1 MHGLRICVKH
11 RRIRGISNMRSTT
24 RIGRKILAGILC
36 AAMVF
41 QCVPAEAVAS
51 ETAETVQSYDQEALE
66 KTGSQEETAELGTDV
81 GSLESENVQMILE
94 TEEAPESA
102 ERSDASESS
111 ELFEDINTSNTS
123 STYEETN
130 TLETQS
136 TTEKMSTTETSS
148 TIEEVSAIETSS
160 PMEESNPLESSTIEE
175 SDALETSEV
184 LETPDTGETEETIEA
199 IETLEMEAD
208 GTETETTSTEEET
221 TAPGTIYEHPDYKSQ
236 LQVITEKKYY
246 FYEQEEEIFIKLEG
260 CEVLD
265 EKVIIEFYIDAADD
279 SNNTPYEYTKTGDY
293 YVIDLKNQKENQKS
307 ISAGSHT
314 LIVKLTDNVEG
325 SVTYEDELVSIE
337 DIGFEIEQVD
347 SVFTEVEKYYLSAAN
362 ETIELTFYNPNND
375 IYSVSVTAPNGDIV
389 ASSASNS
396 QKPEEEKKD
405 PRYTGIGKEYDYGGT
420 ILYKSTWVLPIEK
433 NALELGNY
441 DIQLKLKDGTE
452 RTITNAVE
460 VSSKA
465 VVSKCV
471 LGIDYD
477 NTSGYIYLYIQG
489 SGFKPSDIQ
498 YDFKDKATLT
508 PLSTQRIDYKT
519 VQSGYIVK
527 FSKGGK
533 WETAGKEI
541 IVTLK
546 QQSGNIEFT
555 QAEFEAELVSGI
567 FYAEYNNALNSIEVG
582 VTTDLNGK
590 AVSFEVVDEQGNKF
604 NNFTRKTVTGGLE
617 NLVFE
622 KPLSQGTYS
631 VKLTVGEKTYE
642 KKFKVNQTT
651 SKGGWDAPTVISK
664 NAERHDF
671 YYYDTTAGISNDI
684 LKASIDG
691 YDGEVA
697 VYASEWQR
705 TDGAKGTRIQI
716 WIPTQKLAPREDY
729 YTVRIIN
736 TKDNTEIAP
745 PHKFKVIASNYEKF
759 ILDTYALSWIDD
771 STIQAYIK
779 TPNCAE
785 TDDFDIKLTEIDG
798 GEVTGLSA
806 VVTERYPDSVF
817 MNITGLNRNK
827 AFKDYNVLIT
837 HKEFGKPYL
846 MEDLTKEY
854 YTDEVGEKK
863 SISSNKGLP
872 VLANNR
878 VIGINIQNLALPATL
893 TIYATE
899 NTEVIKEIEIPSTTE
914 GNYYYF
920 TKEFYDSLEKK
931 DRLYDMTVTDFGE
944 NWGRSYARIN
954 LGYKEEETVN
964 DFDLQIIS
972 DTLYIDGAE
981 SAKSTVITVSGN
993 KQKPVFEV
1001 SDDKIVELEDY
1012 IETSEEDGS
1021 QTIDP
1026 NKKRV
1031 IAKDTGTVFITV
1043 IADGVKKSVFVT
1055 VTRNTSGITI
1065 NTTDR
1070 TMKVGDSFEA
1080 EAFIQP
1086 SSAEDPTHIVSFT
1099 SSDNNVLYVRKLT
1112 NKTARVTAMKAG
1124 TAVLRATLEG
1134 TPYTVA
1140 VTISITDSFPLYD
1153 KKEIK
1158 IKEVGTV
1165 SYIENVDRA
1174 LSYCKLPKGWE
1185 WKNGDIILTASD
1197 ELQYC
1202 WATYTEEGYQP
1213 FSARLPVAATRIVD
1227 IDITGKKLIN
1237 QGQKETYQIT
1247 YQYIG
1252 ADINTPKFKERLTT
1266 NCVRTSE
1273 ENIAA
1278 VETLEWDSLV
1288 IAAMEKTSGGT
1299 ANFSLTLAI
1308 DQGTSQGAD
1317 LFVKDFSVEVPLTD
1331 CVNNVKVRPVKVGN
1345 QNFTYT
1351 ETEDRME
1358 VDQKDVR
1365 DAKNKYAIKL
1375 QAEATVNGKPAPN
1388 MEFDWKS
1395 SDTTVATV
1403 AINDNNEVILT
1414 VKKEGSV
1421 EITAK
1426 AKDQGECTGTLTVN
1440 IMDYAPV
1447 LETSNV
1453 TINKYCTQGT
1463 EFILQEQNG
1472 NRIISVNVL
1481 EKEGEEDRNSSN
1493 FSVSAPI
1500 EGISTLRLKAGA
1512 PVLSASRKTVSNCK
1526 LEVVT
1531 EKGKYPYSLKVTT
1544 DVTKPSATLKLKTKA
1559 NLFYKDAEAVY
1570 TISSKYD
1577 IQSIEIPEVDGIGFN
1592 GSYHRSNNTITFR
1605 AKGLDSSTVDQFAS
1619 KSSNVKKV
1627 QLTITYAG
1635 YTQQPPMEIT
1645 IATENKKPSLSLTG
1659 MVVCPGITSGVVNVI
1674 NSKTKEQV
1682 PLDNTMTFAV
1692 TKPLNSGISTTIS
1705 RDGNVDIDYLG
1716 AKNVSYTAEL
1726 NSPDWTQAVNAKG
1739 KITYVA
1745 SPDKLSLSLGSKQL
1759 TLNMATNIT
1768 ANGTN
1773 TIPISVNGSDIGITK
1788 LTYGGSAAK
1797 LIDTNGYLVCD
1808 YSPSGQGIRS
1818 ISLGLNAGKRGT
1830 VKAGTYK
1837 LDLFATV
1844 TLSEQEISIKK
1855 ATLTIKLTEPDKAK
1869 VTLASPKGKI
1879 NLIDRENTSVVYT
1892 PKVSGIDSAVRSVS
1906 VVGENAEYFTASL
1919 NADNKVEVK
1928 LKTGRSMSSKQSYSL
1943 TIQSVLQNGYKI
1955 SSSVKIKPV
1964 NTLPKIV
1971 LTPAKCNLYRSNS
1984 NKYTTSISLKNSNI
1998 DIDNI
2003 TGIKIDP
2010 SNKNNVNNF
2019 LLINNISKNGTVS
2032 FNLAGN
2038 RTKIKK
2044 GQYKVKC
2051 LVSFRD
2057 ADPEA
2062 KPATVNMTITVK

>member
-1 MHGLRICVKH
+1 
-11 RRIRGISNMRSTT
+11 
-24 RIGRKILAGILC
+24 
-36 AAMVF
+36 MVV
-41 QCVPAEAVAS
+41 QCVPVEAVAS
-51 ETAETVQSYDQEALE
+51 ETAQTVQSYDQETLDNAE
-66 KTGSQEETAELGTDV
+66 SQEQNVETNTDLGLSELEGVQVISETDTEETPEEAEKSDISETSELSEKINAIDTLSTSEEASTSETLSMTDKTSTTEV
-81 GSLESENVQMILE
+81 SSI
-94 TEEAPESA
+94 TEEA
-102 ERSDASESS
+102 
-111 ELFEDINTSNTS
+111 
-123 STYEETN
+123 STI
-130 TLETQS
+130 
-136 TTEKMSTTETSS
+136 ETSS
-148 TIEEVSAIETSS
+148 TT
-160 PMEESNPLESSTIEE
+160 EESNTLEIASTAEE
-175 SDALETSEV
+175 SDALETSEIS
-184 LETPDTGETEETIEA
+184 ETPDIEETEEIVEA
-199 IETLEMEAD
+199 IETLEMD
-208 GTETETTSTEEET
+208 TDSSETETTSTEEEAT
-221 TAPGTIYEHPDYKSQ
+221 TVPETIYEHPNYKKL
-236 LQVITEKKYY
+236 LQVVTEKKYY
-246 FYEQEEEIFIKLEG
+246 FYEHEENGKTEKIEEIFIKLEG
-260 CEVLD
+260 CEILD
-265 EKVIIEFYIDAADD
+265 EDLPDLNQQRKVITEFYIDTTDD
-279 SNNTPYEYTKTGDY
+279 SNKYDYTKTDDGY
-293 YVIDLKNQKENQKS
+293 YVIDLKNQKN

-314 LIVKLTDNVEG
+314 LIVKLKDDVKG
-325 SVTYEDELVSIE
+325 SVTNGQDLVSIE

-347 SVFTEVEKYYLSAAN
+347 SVFTEVEKYYLSATN

-375 IYSVSVTAPNGDIV
+375 ISSVSVIAPNGDIV
-389 ASSASNS
+389 ARSNSNS
-396 QKPEEEKKD
+396 QRPEEPERERKD
-405 PRYTGIGKEYDYGGT
+405 PRYIGIGKEYNYGDKDTT

-433 NALELGNY
+433 NALEIGNY
-441 DIQLKLKDGTE
+441 DIQLILKDNTE

-477 NTSGYIYLYIQG
+477 NTSSFVYLYIQG
-489 SGFKPSDIQ
+489 SGFDPKQIQ
-498 YDFKDKATLT
+498 FDFKDKKAPSIT
-508 PLSTQRIDYKT
+508 LSTQRIDYKT

-527 FSKGGK
+527 FQKGGN

-546 QQSGNIEFT
+546 QSNIEFT

-590 AVSFEVVDEQGNKF
+590 AVSFEVLDKQGNKF
-604 NNFTRKTVTGGLE
+604 DFTRKTVTGGLE
-617 NLVFE
+617 NLVLK
-622 KPLSQGTYS
+622 KPLSEGTYS
-631 VKLTVGEKTYE
+631 VKLTVGENTYDKT
-642 KKFKVNQTT
+642 FQVSQTT
-651 SKGGWDAPTVISK
+651 SIGGWDAPTIISR

-671 YYYDTTAGISNDI
+671 YYYDTTAGISNDT

-691 YDGEVA
+691 YNGEVA
-697 VYASEWQR
+697 VYASEWYR
-705 TDGAKGTRIQI
+705 EDGAKGTRIQV
-716 WIPTQKLAPREDY
+716 WIPTRKLALREDY
-729 YTVRIIN
+729 YTVSIIN
-736 TKDNTEIAP
+736 TKDNTEIAS
-745 PHKFKVIASNYEKF
+745 HKFKVIASDYGKF
-759 ILDTYALSWIDD
+759 VLDTYTLSWIDD
-771 STIQAYIK
+771 NTIQAYIK
-779 TPNCAE
+779 TPNCSE

-798 GEVTGLSA
+798 GEVTGTSA
-806 VVTERYPDSVF
+806 VVTERYTDSVF
-817 MNITGLNRNK
+817 MNVTGLDRSK

-837 HKEFGKPYL
+837 HKEFGQPYT
-846 MEDLTKEY
+846 MEDLTKKY
-854 YTDEVGEKK
+854 YTDEVNGERI

-899 NTEVIKEIEIPSTTE
+899 NTEVIGKITISSTTE

-981 SAKSTVITVSGN
+981 SGKSTVITVSGN

-1001 SDDKIVELEDY
+1001 SNDDIVELEDFT
-1012 IETSEEDGS
+1012 ETSEATGV
-1021 QTIDP
+1021 QTTDP
-1026 NKKRV
+1026 NKRRV
-1031 IAKDTGTVFITV
+1031 IAKDTGTTFITV

-1055 VTRNTSGITI
+1055 VTRNASGITI

-1086 SSAEDPTHIVSFT
+1086 SSAEDPTQIISFT

-1112 NKTARVTAMKAG
+1112 DRTARITAMKAG

-1185 WKNGDIILTASD
+1185 WNNGDLILTASD

-1227 IDITGKKLIN
+1227 INITGKKLIN

-1247 YQYIG
+1247 YEYIG

-1273 ENIAA
+1273 GNIAA
-1278 VETLEWDSLV
+1278 VETLEWDNLV
-1288 IAAMEKTSGGT
+1288 IAAMEKTSGGI

-1317 LFVKDFSVEVPLTD
+1317 LFVKDFSVEIPLTD
-1331 CVNNVKVRPVKVGN
+1331 CVNNVKVKPVRVGN
-1345 QNFTYT
+1345 QNFTYI
-1351 ETEDRME
+1351 ETQDQME

-1375 QAEATVNGKPAPN
+1375 QAEATINGKIAPN
-1388 MEFDWKS
+1388 MKFDWES
-1395 SDTTVATV
+1395 SDTAVATV
-1403 AINDNNEVILT
+1403 TVNDNNEVILT
-1414 VKKEGSV
+1414 VKKEGTV
-1421 EITAK
+1421 DITAK
-1426 AKDQGECTGTLTVN
+1426 AQDQGACTGTLTVS

-1447 LETSNV
+1447 LEVSNI
-1453 TINKYCTQGT
+1453 TINKYCIQGT
-1463 EFILQEQNG
+1463 EFVLQEQNG
-1472 NRIISVNVL
+1472 NRITSVNVL
-1481 EKEGEEDRNSSN
+1481 EKDGEEDRNSSN
-1493 FSVSAPI
+1493 FSISAPI
-1500 EGISTLRLKAGA
+1500 EGISTLRIKPNA
-1512 PVLSASRKTVSNCK
+1512 PVLSNSTKKVSNCK

-1531 EKGKYPYSLKVTT
+1531 EKGKYPYALKVTT

-1559 NLFYKDAEAVY
+1559 NLFYKDAEATY

-1577 IQSIEIPEVDGIGFN
+1577 IQSIEIPEVEGIGFN
-1592 GSYHRSNNTITFR
+1592 GSYHRSNNTVTFQ
-1605 AKGLDSSTVDQFAS
+1605 AKGLDSNTVGQFSS
-1619 KSSNVKKV
+1619 KSPTVNVR
-1627 QLTITYAG
+1627 LIITFAD
-1635 YTQQPPMEIT
+1635 YTQPQTMELKV
-1645 IATENKKPSLSLTG
+1645 ATENKKPSLSLTG

-1674 NSKTKEQV
+1674 DSKTKEQV
-1682 PLDNTMTFAV
+1682 PLDNTMAFAI
-1692 TKPLNSGISTTIS
+1692 TKPLNSGMSTALN
-1705 RDGNVDIDYLG
+1705 RDGSIKVDYLG
-1716 AKNVSYTAEL
+1716 TKNVSYTAEL
-1726 NSPDWTQAVNAKG
+1726 NSPDWTQPVNAKG
-1739 KITYVA
+1739 KITYVT
-1745 SPDKLSLSLGSKQL
+1745 SPDKLALSLGSKQL

-1797 LIDTNGYLVCD
+1797 LIDTDGYLACD
-1808 YSPSGQGIRS
+1808 IRPSSQGIRS

-1844 TLSEQEISIKK
+1844 NLLEQEIAIKK

-1928 LKTGRSMSSKQSYSL
+1928 LKTGKGMSSKQSYPL
-1943 TIQSVLQNGYKI
+1943 TIQFVLQNGYKV

-1971 LTPAKCNLYRSNS
+1971 FTPAKCNLYRSNS
-1984 NKYTTSISLKNSNI
+1984 NRYTVSISLKNSNI

-2010 SNKNNVNNF
+2010 SNKNNANNF

-2062 KPATVNMTITVK
+2062 KLATVNMTITVK

>member
-1 MHGLRICVKH
+1 
-11 RRIRGISNMRSTT
+11 MRSTK
-24 RIGRKILAGILC
+24 IGRKILVGILC
-36 AAMVF
+36 AAMVV
-41 QCVPAEAVAS
+41 QCVPVEAVAS
-51 ETAETVQSYDQEALE
+51 ETAQTVQSYDQETLDNAEPQEQNVETNTDLGLSELE
-66 KTGSQEETAELGTDV
+66 GVQVISETDTEETPEEAEKSDISETSELSEKIDTSSTSEEASTSETLSMTDETSTTEV
-81 GSLESENVQMILE
+81 SSI
-94 TEEAPESA
+94 TEEA
-102 ERSDASESS
+102 
-111 ELFEDINTSNTS
+111 
-123 STYEETN
+123 STI
-130 TLETQS
+130 
-136 TTEKMSTTETSS
+136 ETSS
-148 TIEEVSAIETSS
+148 TT
-160 PMEESNPLESSTIEE
+160 EESNTLEIASTAEE
-175 SDALETSEV
+175 SDALETSEIS
-184 LETPDTGETEETIEA
+184 ETPDIEETEEIVEA
-199 IETLEMEAD
+199 IETLEMD
-208 GTETETTSTEEET
+208 TDSSETETIDIEEVTEQEITLLAEER
-221 TAPGTIYEHPDYKSQ
+221 PDYKKK
-236 LQVITEKKYY
+236 LQVRTERKYY
-246 FYEQEEEIFIKLEG
+246 FYQNNGNNKIEQIFVKLEG
-260 CEVLD
+260 CGEIPDDPQLSD
-265 EKVIIEFYIDAADD
+265 EERKIITEFYLDVTDKDNANSLDYRKE
-279 SNNTPYEYTKTGDY
+279 NGY
-293 YVIDLKNQKENQKS
+293 YVIDLQDKNVS
-307 ISAGSHT
+307 TGSHT
-314 LIVKLTDNVEG
+314 LTVKLKDNEKD
-325 SVTYEDELVSIE
+325 SATKDKYLAIRENIE
-337 DIGFEIEQVD
+337 FEIEQVD
-347 SVFTEVEKYYLSAAN
+347 NVFTDVEKYYISATA
-362 ETIELTFYNPNND
+362 ETIELTFFSPAED
-375 IYSVSVTAPNGDIV
+375 ISSVHITAPNGDIV
-389 ASSASNS
+389 ARSDKNNQEAGEWQS
-396 QKPEEEKKD
+396 ED
-405 PRYTGIGKEYDYGGT
+405 PRYTDIGKEYKYSGN
-420 ILYKSTWVLPIEK
+420 ILYKSTWVLLTDK
-433 NALELGNY
+433 NALEIGNY
-441 DIQLKLKDGTE
+441 DIRLILGDGTGTE
-452 RTITNAVE
+452 RVIPNAVE

-471 LGIDYD
+471 LGVDYD
-477 NTSGYIYLYIQG
+477 NTSSFVYLYIRG
-489 SGFKPSDIQ
+489 SGFDPSQIRF
-498 YDFKDKATLT
+498 DFEDKGT
-508 PLSTQRIDYKT
+508 PLSTQKIDYKT

-527 FSKGGK
+527 FQKGGR

-541 IVTLK
+541 IVTLVK
-546 QQSGNIEFT
+546 QSGNIEFT
-555 QAEFEAELVSGI
+555 QTKFEVELESGI
-567 FYAEYNNALNSIEVG
+567 FYAEYNSVLNSVEVG
-582 VTTDLNGK
+582 VTTDLDGK
-590 AVSFEVVDEQGNKF
+590 AVKFEVLNNKQESVP
-604 NNFTRKTVTGGLE
+604 FTLRTVTGGLA
-617 NLVFE
+617 NLAFNDLLGE
-622 KPLSQGTYS
+622 GIYS
-631 VKLTVGEKTYE
+631 VKLTAGGTEYKTKEFYVG
-642 KKFKVNQTT
+642 QAT
-651 SKGGWDAPTVISK
+651 SMAGWDAPSVISK

-671 YYYDTTAGISNDI
+671 YYYDTEAGISNDT

-691 YDGEVA
+691 YNGEVA
-697 VYASEWQR
+697 IYASEWR
-705 TDGAKGTRIQI
+705 REDDAKGTRMQI
-716 WIPTQKLAPREDY
+716 WIPTQKLSLGSHI
-729 YTVRIIN
+729 VRIIRDGN
-736 TKDNTEIAP
+736 AYSSHTFE
-745 PHKFKVIASNYEKF
+745 VIAADYNKF
-759 ILDTYALSWIDD
+759 VLDTYTLSWIDD
-771 STIQAYIK
+771 NTIQVYIK
-779 TPNCAE
+779 TPNCSE

-798 GEVTGLSA
+798 GEVTGTSA
-806 VVTERYPDSVF
+806 VVTERYTDSVF
-817 MNITGLNRNK
+817 MNVTGLDRSK

-837 HKEFGKPYL
+837 HKEFGQPYT
-846 MEDLTKEY
+846 MEDLTKKY
-854 YTDEVGEKK
+854 YTDEVNGERI

-899 NTEVIKEIEIPSTTE
+899 NTEVIGKITISSTTE

-981 SAKSTVITVSGN
+981 SGKSTVITVSGN

-1001 SDDKIVELEDY
+1001 SNDEIVELEDFT
-1012 IETSEEDGS
+1012 ETSEATGV
-1021 QTIDP
+1021 QTTDP
-1026 NKKRV
+1026 NKRRV
-1031 IAKDTGTVFITV
+1031 IAKDTGTTFITV

-1055 VTRNTSGITI
+1055 VTRNASGITI

-1086 SSAEDPTHIVSFT
+1086 SSAEDPTQIISFT

-1112 NKTARVTAMKAG
+1112 DRTARITAMKAG

-1185 WKNGDIILTASD
+1185 WNNGDLILTASD

-1227 IDITGKKLIN
+1227 INITGKKLIN

-1247 YQYIG
+1247 YEYIG

-1278 VETLEWDSLV
+1278 VETLEWDNLV
-1288 IAAMEKTSGGT
+1288 IAAMEKTGGGI

-1317 LFVKDFSVEVPLTD
+1317 LFVKDFSVEIPLTD
-1331 CVNNVKVRPVKVGN
+1331 CVNNVKVKPVRVGN
-1345 QNFTYT
+1345 QNFTYI
-1351 ETEDRME
+1351 ETQDQME

-1375 QAEATVNGKPAPN
+1375 QAEATINGKIAPN
-1388 MEFDWKS
+1388 MKFDWES
-1395 SDTTVATV
+1395 SDTAVATV

-1414 VKKEGSV
+1414 VKKEGTV
-1421 EITAK
+1421 DITAK
-1426 AKDQGECTGTLTVN
+1426 AQDQGECTGTLTVS

-1447 LETSNV
+1447 LEVSNI
-1453 TINKYCTQGT
+1453 TINKYCIQGT
-1463 EFILQEQNG
+1463 EFVLQEQNG
-1472 NRIISVNVL
+1472 NRITSVNVL
-1481 EKEGEEDRNSSN
+1481 EKDGEEDRNSSN
-1493 FSVSAPI
+1493 FSVSVPI
-1500 EGISTLRLKAGA
+1500 EGISTLRIKPNA
-1512 PVLSASRKTVSNCK
+1512 PVLSNSTKKVSNCK

-1531 EKGKYPYSLKVTT
+1531 EKGKYPYALKVTT

-1559 NLFYKDAEAVY
+1559 NLFYKDAEATY

-1577 IQSIEIPEVDGIGFN
+1577 IQSIEIPEVEGIGFN
-1592 GSYHRSNNTITFR
+1592 GSYHRSNNTVTFQ
-1605 AKGLDSSTVDQFAS
+1605 AKGLDSNTVGQFSS
-1619 KSSNVKKV
+1619 KSPTVNVR
-1627 QLTITYAG
+1627 LIITFAD
-1635 YTQQPPMEIT
+1635 YTQPQTMELKV
-1645 IATENKKPSLSLTG
+1645 ATENKKPSLSLTG

-1674 NSKTKEQV
+1674 DSKTKEQV
-1682 PLDNTMTFAV
+1682 PLDNTMAFAI
-1692 TKPLNSGISTTIS
+1692 TKPLNSGMSTAFN
-1705 RDGNVDIDYLG
+1705 RDGSIKVDYLG
-1716 AKNVSYTAEL
+1716 TKNVSYTAEL
-1726 NSPDWTQAVNAKG
+1726 NSPDWTQPVNAKG
-1739 KITYVA
+1739 KITYVT
-1745 SPDKLSLSLGSKQL
+1745 SPDKLALSLGSKQL

-1797 LIDTNGYLVCD
+1797 LIDTDGYLACD
-1808 YSPSGQGIRS
+1808 IRPSSQGIRS

-1844 TLSEQEISIKK
+1844 NLLEQEIAIKK

-1928 LKTGRSMSSKQSYSL
+1928 LKTGKGMSSKQSYPL
-1943 TIQSVLQNGYKI
+1943 TIQFVLQNGYKV

-1971 LTPAKCNLYRSNS
+1971 FTPAKCNLYRSNS
-1984 NKYTTSISLKNSNI
+1984 NKYTVSISLKNSNI

-2010 SNKNNVNNF
+2010 SNKNNANNF

-2062 KPATVNMTITVK
+2062 KLATVNMTITVK

>member
-1 MHGLRICVKH
+1 
-11 RRIRGISNMRSTT
+11 MRSTK
-24 RIGRKILAGILC
+24 IGRKILVGILC
-36 AAMVF
+36 AVMVV
-41 QCVPAEAVAS
+41 QCVPVEAVAS
-51 ETAETVQSYDQEALE
+51 ETAQTVQSYAQETLDNAEPQEQNVETNTDLGLSELE
-66 KTGSQEETAELGTDV
+66 GVQVISETDTEETPEEAEKSDI
-81 GSLESENVQMILE
+81 SETSELSEKINAIDTSSTSEEASTSETLSMADETSTTEVSSI
-94 TEEAPESA
+94 TEEA
-102 ERSDASESS
+102 
-111 ELFEDINTSNTS
+111 
-123 STYEETN
+123 STI
-130 TLETQS
+130 
-136 TTEKMSTTETSS
+136 ETSS
-148 TIEEVSAIETSS
+148 TT
-160 PMEESNPLESSTIEE
+160 EESNTLEIASTAEE
-175 SDALETSEV
+175 SDALETSEIS
-184 LETPDTGETEETIEA
+184 ETPDIEETEEIVEA
-199 IETLEMEAD
+199 IETLEMD
-208 GTETETTSTEEET
+208 TDSSETETTSTEEET
-221 TAPGTIYEHPDYKSQ
+221 ESEIITLPDYNKLLS
-236 LQVITEKKYY
+236 VVSEDKYY
-246 FYEQEEEIFIKLEG
+246 FYDNGQNKVEEIFVKFEN
-260 CEVLD
+260 CEIPESGV
-265 EKVIIEFYIDAADD
+265 EIEFYIDKATEEG
-279 SNNTPYEYTKTGDY
+279 NQCKYEKWEDY
-293 YVIDLKNQKENQKS
+293 YVIPLNDIEE
-307 ISAGSHT
+307 GSHSLT
-314 LIVKLTDNVEG
+314 VKLKDVRPNSATKDQYL
-325 SVTYEDELVSIE
+325 VTRENIE
-337 DIGFEIEQVD
+337 FILEQVD
-347 SVFTEVEKYYLSAAN
+347 NVFTEAEKYYVSSSDD
-362 ETIELTFYNPNND
+362 TIEVTFFNPADD
-375 IYSVSVTAPNGDIV
+375 IESVHITASNGDIV
-389 ASSASNS
+389 ARSNGRS
-396 QKPEEEKKD
+396 KAVEQEED
-405 PRYTGIGKEYDYGGT
+405 PRYTRIGDGYSYGET
-420 ILYKSTWVLPIEK
+420 ILYKTTWVLSTDK
-433 NALELGNY
+433 NALEVGNY
-441 DIQLKLKDGTE
+441 DIRLTLEDGTE
-452 RTITNAVE
+452 RMIPNVVE

-465 VVSKCV
+465 VVTKCV
-471 LGIDYD
+471 LGTDYD
-477 NTSGYIYLYIQG
+477 NTSNFVYLYIQG
-489 SGFKPSDIQ
+489 SGFNPSQIRF
-498 YDFKDKATLT
+498 DFEDKATSAT
-508 PLSTQRIDYKT
+508 LSTTRIDYKT
-519 VQSGYIVK
+519 VQSGFIVK
-527 FSKGGK
+527 FRKEGN
-533 WETAGKEI
+533 WEKAGKEI
-541 IVTLK
+541 IVNLVK
-546 QQSGNIEFT
+546 RSGNIEFT
-555 QAEFEAELVSGI
+555 QTEFEAQLESGI
-567 FYAEYNNALNSIEVG
+567 YYAEYNSVLKAIEVG

-590 AVSFEVVDEQGNKF
+590 AVSFKIVDAEKKNTISEVTSRSLTESLAYLIPSSPDNLSNGNTYCVELIASGNTYYKEF
-604 NNFTRKTVTGGLE
+604 VMN
-617 NLVFE
+617 
-622 KPLSQGTYS
+622 QGT
-631 VKLTVGEKTYE
+631 
-642 KKFKVNQTT
+642 Q
-651 SKGGWDAPTVISK
+651 SKNHWEASKVISN

-671 YYYDTTAGISNDI
+671 YYYDTVNGIRNEE

-691 YDGEVA
+691 YSGEVA
-697 VYASEWQR
+697 VYASEWLR
-705 TDGAKGTRIQI
+705 EDGAKGTRIQI
-716 WIPTQKLAPREDY
+716 WIPTGKLGVGEH
-729 YTVRIIN
+729 TVRITRN
-736 TKDNTEIAP
+736 GNAYVSYTFE
-745 PHKFKVIASNYEKF
+745 VIAANYDKF
-759 ILDTYALSWIDD
+759 VLDTYALFWIDD
-771 STIQAYIK
+771 NTIQVYIK
-779 TPNCAE
+779 TPNCSE

-798 GEVTGLSA
+798 GEVTGTSA
-806 VVTERYPDSVF
+806 VVTERYTDSVF
-817 MNITGLNRNK
+817 MNVTGLDRSK

-837 HKEFGKPYL
+837 HKEFGQPYT
-846 MEDLTKEY
+846 MEDLTKKY
-854 YTDEVGEKK
+854 YTDEVNGERI

-899 NTEVIKEIEIPSTTE
+899 NTEVIDKITIPSTTE

-981 SAKSTVITVSGN
+981 SGKSTVITVSGN

-1001 SDDKIVELEDY
+1001 SNDDIVELEDFT
-1012 IETSEEDGS
+1012 ETSEATGV
-1021 QTIDP
+1021 QTTDP
-1026 NKKRV
+1026 NKRRV
-1031 IAKDTGTVFITV
+1031 IAKTTGTTFITV

-1055 VTRNTSGITI
+1055 VTRNASGITI

-1086 SSAEDPTHIVSFT
+1086 SSAEDPTQIISFT

-1112 NKTARVTAMKAG
+1112 DRTARITAMKAG

-1185 WKNGDIILTASD
+1185 WNNGDLILTASD

-1227 IDITGKKLIN
+1227 INITGKKLIN

-1247 YQYIG
+1247 YEYIG

-1278 VETLEWDSLV
+1278 VETLEWDNLV
-1288 IAAMEKTSGGT
+1288 IAAMEKTGGGI

-1317 LFVKDFSVEVPLTD
+1317 LFVKDFSVEIPLTD
-1331 CVNNVKVRPVKVGN
+1331 CVNNVKVKPVRVGN
-1345 QNFTYT
+1345 QNFTYI
-1351 ETEDRME
+1351 ETQDQME

-1375 QAEATVNGKPAPN
+1375 QAEATINGKIAPN
-1388 MEFDWKS
+1388 MKFDWES
-1395 SDTTVATV
+1395 SDTAVATV
-1403 AINDNNEVILT
+1403 TVNDNNEVILT
-1414 VKKEGSV
+1414 VKKEGTV
-1421 EITAK
+1421 DITAK
-1426 AKDQGECTGTLTVN
+1426 AQDQGACTGTLTVN

-1447 LETSNV
+1447 LEVSNV
-1453 TINKYCTQGT
+1453 TVNKYSTQGT
-1463 EFILQEQNG
+1463 EFVLQEQNG
-1472 NRIISVNVL
+1472 NRITSVNVL
-1481 EKEGEEDRNSSN
+1481 EKDGEEDRNSSN

-1500 EGISTLRLKAGA
+1500 EGISTLKIKPNA
-1512 PVLSASRKTVSNCK
+1512 PVLSNSTKKISNCK

-1531 EKGKYPYSLKVTT
+1531 EKGKYPYALKVTT

-1559 NLFYKDAEAVY
+1559 NLFYKDAEATY

-1577 IQSIEIPEVDGIGFN
+1577 IQSIEIPEGDGIGFN
-1592 GSYHRSNNTITFR
+1592 GSYHRSNNTVTFQ
-1605 AKGLDSSTVDQFAS
+1605 AKGLDSNTVGQFSS
-1619 KSSNVKKV
+1619 KSPTVNVR
-1627 QLTITYAG
+1627 LIITFAD
-1635 YTQQPPMEIT
+1635 YTQPQTMELKV
-1645 IATENKKPSLSLTG
+1645 ATENKKPSLSLTG

-1674 NSKTKEQV
+1674 DSKTKEQV
-1682 PLDNTMTFAV
+1682 PLDNTMAFAI
-1692 TKPLNSGISTTIS
+1692 TKPLNSGMSTALN
-1705 RDGNVDIDYLG
+1705 RDGSIKVDYLG
-1716 AKNVSYTAEL
+1716 TKNVSYTAEL
-1726 NSPDWTQAVNAKG
+1726 NSPDWTQLVNAKG
-1739 KITYVA
+1739 KITYVT
-1745 SPDKLSLSLGSKQL
+1745 SPDKLALSLGSKQL

-1797 LIDTNGYLVCD
+1797 LIDTDGYLACD
-1808 YSPSGQGIRS
+1808 IRPSSQGIRS

-1844 TLSEQEISIKK
+1844 NLLEQEIAIKK

-1928 LKTGRSMSSKQSYSL
+1928 LKTGKSMSSKQSYPL
-1943 TIQSVLQNGYKI
+1943 TIQFVLQNGYKV

-1971 LTPAKCNLYRSNS
+1971 FTPAKCNLYRSNS
-1984 NKYTTSISLKNSNI
+1984 NKYTVSVSLKNSNI

-2010 SNKNNVNNF
+2010 SNKNNANNF

-2062 KPATVNMTITVK
+2062 KLATVNMTITVK

>member
-1 MHGLRICVKH
+1 
-11 RRIRGISNMRSTT
+11 MRST

-41 QCVPAEAVAS
+41 QCVPAEAMAN
-51 ETAETVQSYDQEALE
+51 EIAETVQSYDQEVLDRTE
-66 KTGSQEETAELGTDV
+66 PQEESTKTSVDV
-81 GSLESENVQMILE
+81 VSSEDAQVITE
-94 TEEAPESA
+94 ADTEEAPEVD
-102 ERSDASESS
+102 EKLDAPESS
-111 ELFEDINTSNTS
+111 ELAENINTADMS
-123 STYEETN
+123 STSEEAD
-130 TLETQS
+130 TLETLS
-136 TTEKMSTTETSS
+136 MTDEMSMTEEMSTTEGMS
-148 TIEEVSAIETSS
+148 TTEEPSTLETSTT
-160 PMEESNPLESSTIEE
+160 EESSTLETTTME
-175 SDALETSEV
+175 GSEALETSEIS
-184 LETPDTGETEETIEA
+184 ETLDVEETEDIIEV
-199 IETLEMEAD
+199 IETLEMD
-208 GTETETTSTEEET
+208 TDSSETETASTEEET
-221 TAPGTIYEHPDYKSQ
+221 TEPEITPLPDYKKLLYVESE
-236 LQVITEKKYY
+236 LTYY
-246 FYEQEEEIFIKLEG
+246 YYENAKDIFVKLKG
-260 CEVLD
+260 CEIPEDRVRVD
-265 EKVIIEFYIDAADD
+265 FYIDE
-279 SNNTPYEYTKTGDY
+279 TPFEAIKDEDDY
-293 YVIDLKNQKENQKS
+293 YRISLQDKNIS
-307 ISAGSHT
+307 IGSHT
-314 LIVKLTDNVEG
+314 LTVKLIDSLTSEPVN
-325 SVTYEDELVSIE
+325 ELVSKK
-337 DIGFEIEQVD
+337 FE
-347 SVFTEVEKYYLSAAN
+347 FRTEAANIFLEADKYYISTT
-362 ETIELTFYNPNND
+362 EDTIEVTLYNPEEDN
-375 IYSVSVTAPNGDIV
+375 IKSVQITAPNGDIV
-389 ASSASNS
+389 ARSEQISSEVPQN
-396 QKPEEEKKD
+396 ED
-405 PRYTGIGKEYDYGGT
+405 PRYSGIGNGYKYEGN
-420 ILYKSTWVLPIEK
+420 ILYKTTWVLPIEK
-433 NALELGNY
+433 NALEIGNY
-441 DIQLKLKDGTE
+441 DIRLILKDNSDMLLGNV
-452 RTITNAVE
+452 IE

-465 VVSKCV
+465 VVTKCV
-471 LGIDYD
+471 LGTDYD
-477 NTSGYIYLYIQG
+477 NTSGFVYLYIQG
-489 SGFKPSDIQ
+489 SGFDPLDIQ
-498 YDFKDKATLT
+498 FDFKDKITSA

-527 FSKGGK
+527 FRKEGG
-533 WETAGKEI
+533 WEKAGKEI
-541 IVTLK
+541 IVTISK
-546 QQSGNIEFT
+546 KSGNIDFT
-555 QAEFEAELVSGI
+555 QTKFEALLESGI
-567 FYAEYNNALNSIEVG
+567 YYAEYNNVLNAVEVG
-582 VTTDLNGK
+582 VTVDLNGK
-590 AVSFEVVDEQGNKF
+590 AVKFSIVESEDATEELEV
-604 NNFTRKTVTGGLE
+604 TRKGLTESIEYLTPKGALKEGKYFVRLKETGGVTYHKEFTVSQKATVTE
-617 NLVFE
+617 
-622 KPLSQGTYS
+622 Y
-631 VKLTVGEKTYE
+631 
-642 KKFKVNQTT
+642 
-651 SKGGWDAPTVISK
+651 WDAPTVISK

-671 YYYDTTAGISNDI
+671 YYYDTEAGISNDT

-691 YDGEVA
+691 YSGEVA
-697 VYASEWQR
+697 VYASEWHR
-705 TDGAKGTRIQI
+705 EDGAKGTRIQV
-716 WIPTQKLAPREDY
+716 WIPTQKLSLGSH
-729 YTVRIIN
+729 TVRIIRDGKSY
-736 TKDNTEIAP
+736 TSHTFE
-745 PHKFKVIASNYEKF
+745 VIASNYGKF
-759 ILDTYALSWIDD
+759 VLDTYALSWIDD
-771 STIQAYIK
+771 NTIQVYIK

-785 TDDFDIKLTEIDG
+785 SDDFDIKLTEING
-798 GEVTGLSA
+798 GEVTGIST
-806 VVTERYPDSVF
+806 VVTERYTDSVF
-817 MNITGLNRNK
+817 MNITGLDRNK
-827 AFKDYNVLIT
+827 AFKDYYVLIT
-837 HKEFGKPYL
+837 HKELGQPYKMSNL
-846 MEDLTKEY
+846 NKKY
-854 YTDEVGEKK
+854 YTDTEVNGERK

-899 NTEVIKEIEIPSTTE
+899 NTDVIDRITIPSTTE
-914 GNYYYF
+914 GNFYYF

-931 DRLYDMTVTDFGE
+931 DRLYDMTVTDYGE

-964 DFDLQIIS
+964 DFDLQIIT
-972 DTLYIDGAE
+972 DTLYVDGAE
-981 SAKSTVITVSGN
+981 SGKSTVITVSGN

-1001 SDDKIVELEDY
+1001 SNDDIVELEDY
-1012 IETSEEDGS
+1012 IETSEVTGV
-1021 QTIDP
+1021 QTTDP
-1026 NKKRV
+1026 NKRRV
-1031 IAKDTGTVFITV
+1031 IAKTTGTTFITV

-1065 NTTDR
+1065 NTSDR
-1070 TMKVGDSFEA
+1070 HMKVGDSFEA

-1086 SSAEDPTHIVSFT
+1086 SSADDPTQIISFT
-1099 SSDNNVLYVRKLT
+1099 SSDNNILYVKKLT
-1112 NKTARVTAMKAG
+1112 DRTARVTALKAG
-1124 TAVLRATLEG
+1124 TAMLRATLKG

-1185 WKNGDIILTASD
+1185 WDNGDLILTASD

-1202 WATYTEEGYQP
+1202 WATYTEDGYQP
-1213 FSARLPVAATRIVD
+1213 FSARLPVAATRIVG

-1247 YQYIG
+1247 YQCIG
-1252 ADINTPKFKERLTT
+1252 ADINTSKFKERLTT

-1278 VETLEWDSLV
+1278 VETLEWDNLV
-1288 IAAMEKTSGGT
+1288 IAAMDKTSGGT

-1331 CVNNVKVRPVKVGN
+1331 CVNNVKVKPVKLGN
-1345 QNFTYT
+1345 EKFTYV
-1351 ETEDRME
+1351 ETQDRME

-1365 DAKNKYAIKL
+1365 DAKNKYSIKL
-1375 QAEATVNGKPAPN
+1375 EAEATINGKLAPN
-1388 MEFDWKS
+1388 IKFDWES
-1395 SDTTVATV
+1395 SDTAVATV
-1403 AINDNNEVILT
+1403 AVNDNNEVILT
-1414 VKKEGSV
+1414 VKKEGNV
-1421 EITAK
+1421 DITAK
-1426 AKDQGECTGTLTVN
+1426 AQDQGECTGTLTVN

-1447 LETSNV
+1447 LEVSNITV
-1453 TINKYCTQGT
+1453 NKYCTQGT
-1463 EFILQEQNG
+1463 EFVLQEQNG
-1472 NRIISVNVL
+1472 NRITSVNVL
-1481 EKEGEEDRNSSN
+1481 EKDGKEDRNSSN
-1493 FSVSAPI
+1493 FSASAPI
-1500 EGISTLRLKAGA
+1500 EGISTLRIKPNA
-1512 PVLSASRKTVSNCK
+1512 PVLSNSSKKVSDCK

-1592 GSYHRSNNTITFR
+1592 GSYHRSNNTVTFH
-1605 AKGLDSSTVDQFAS
+1605 AKGLDSNTVGQFSS
-1619 KSSNVKKV
+1619 KSPTVKV
-1627 QLTITYAG
+1627 QLIITFAD
-1635 YTQQPPMEIT
+1635 YTQPQT
-1645 IATENKKPSLSLTG
+1645 IELKVATENKKPSLSLTG

-1682 PLDNTMTFAV
+1682 PLDNTMAFAV
-1692 TKPLNSGISTTIS
+1692 TKPLNSGMSTALN
-1705 RDGNVDIDYLG
+1705 RDGSIKVDYLG
-1716 AKNVSYTAEL
+1716 TKNVSYTAEL
-1726 NSPDWTQAVNAKG
+1726 SSPDWTQSASAKG
-1739 KITYVA
+1739 KITYVT
-1745 SPDKLSLSLGSKQL
+1745 SPDKLALSLGSKQL

-1797 LIDTNGYLVCD
+1797 LIDTDGYLACD
-1808 YSPSGQGIRS
+1808 IRPSSQGIRS

-1844 TLSEQEISIKK
+1844 NLLQQEIVIKK

-1892 PKVSGIDSAVRSVS
+1892 PKVSGIDSVVRSVS

-1928 LKTGRSMSSKQSYSL
+1928 LKTGKGMSSRQSYPL

-1955 SSSVKIKPV
+1955 LSSVKIKPV

-1971 LTPAKCNLYRSNS
+1971 FTPAKCNLYRSNS
-1984 NKYTTSISLKNSNI
+1984 NKYTVSVSLKNSNI

-2010 SNKNNVNNF
+2010 SNKNNANNF

>member
-1 MHGLRICVKH
+1 
-11 RRIRGISNMRSTT
+11 MRSTK
-24 RIGRKILAGILC
+24 IGRKILVGILC
-36 AAMVF
+36 AAMVV

-51 ETAETVQSYDQEALE
+51 EIAEIVQSYDQEALD
-66 KTGSQEETAELGTDV
+66 KTEPQEENVETNVELG
-81 GSLESENVQMILE
+81 SSELEVVQVTSEIN
-94 TEEAPESA
+94 TEEAPEEA
-102 ERSDASESS
+102 EKSDMSEIS
-111 ELFEDINTSNTS
+111 ELSEENNAVNMS
-123 STYEETN
+123 STSEETSTSE
-130 TLETQS
+130 TLLMTEETS
-136 TTEKMSTTETSS
+136 TSETLSISEEASTIETSS
-148 TIEEVSAIETSS
+148 TT
-160 PMEESNPLESSTIEE
+160 EE
-175 SDALETSEV
+175 SDTLETSEIS
-184 LETPDTGETEETIEA
+184 EIPDIEETEEIVEA
-199 IETLEMEAD
+199 IETLEMD
-208 GTETETTSTEEET
+208 TDSSETETTSTEEET
-221 TAPGTIYEHPDYKSQ
+221 TVPEVTPLPDYNKLLS
-236 LQVITEKKYY
+236 VVSEDKYY
-246 FYEQEEEIFIKLEG
+246 FYDNGQNKVEEIFVKFEN
-260 CEVLD
+260 CEIPESGV
-265 EKVIIEFYIDAADD
+265 EIEFYIDKATEKADQLHYD
-279 SNNTPYEYTKTGDY
+279 KWENEYEETY
-293 YVIDLKNQKENQKS
+293 YVIPLTNIKE
-307 ISAGSHT
+307 GSHSLT
-314 LIVKLTDNVEG
+314 VKLKDTRQNSATGDQDLATREN
-325 SVTYEDELVSIE
+325 IE
-337 DIGFEIEQVD
+337 FIIEQVD
-347 SVFTEVEKYYLSAAN
+347 NVFTEAEKYYVSSSDD
-362 ETIELTFYNPNND
+362 TIEVTFFNPSDD
-375 IYSVSVTAPNGDIV
+375 IKSVNITAPNGDIV
-389 ASSASNS
+389 ADSNGIS
-396 QKPEEEKKD
+396 EAVEQYED
-405 PRYTGIGKEYDYGGT
+405 PRYTRIGDGYRYQKP
-420 ILYKSTWVLPIEK
+420 ILYKTTWVLSTDK
-433 NALELGNY
+433 NALEVGNY
-441 DIQLKLKDGTE
+441 DIRLILEDGTE
-452 RTITNAVE
+452 RMIPNAVE

-465 VVSKCV
+465 VVTKCV
-471 LGIDYD
+471 LGTDYD
-477 NTSGYIYLYIQG
+477 NTSNFVYLYIQG
-489 SGFKPSDIQ
+489 AGFNPSQIRF
-498 YDFKDKATLT
+498 DFEDKATSAT
-508 PLSTQRIDYKT
+508 LSTTRIDYKT
-519 VQSGYIVK
+519 VQSGFIVK
-527 FSKGGK
+527 FRKEGN
-533 WETAGKEI
+533 WEKAGKEI
-541 IVTLK
+541 IVNLVK
-546 QQSGNIEFT
+546 RSGNIEFT
-555 QAEFEAELVSGI
+555 QTEFEAQLVSGI
-567 FYAEYNNALNSIEVG
+567 YYAEYNNVLNAIEAG

-590 AVSFEVVDEQGNKF
+590 AVSFKIVDAKKQEIISD
-604 NNFTRKTVTGGLE
+604 VTSRSLTE
-617 NLVFE
+617 SLVYLI
-622 KPLSQGTYS
+622 PLSPEKLLDGNTYC
-631 VKLTVGEKTYE
+631 VELTASNNQYY
-642 KKFKVNQTT
+642 KKFVMNRGTQ
-651 SKGGWDAPTVISK
+651 SKPHWEASKVISQ

-671 YYYDTTAGISNDI
+671 YYYDTVSGIKNDE

-691 YDGEVA
+691 YSGEVA
-697 VYASEWQR
+697 VYASEWR
-705 TDGAKGTRIQI
+705 REDGAKGTRIQL
-716 WIPTQKLAPREDY
+716 WIPTRKLAIGEH
-729 YTVRIIN
+729 TVRITQN
-736 TKDNTEIAP
+736 GNAYVSYSFE
-745 PHKFKVIASNYEKF
+745 VIAADYDKF
-759 ILDTYALSWIDD
+759 VLGTYALSWIDD
-771 STIQAYIK
+771 NTIQVYIK
-779 TPNCAE
+779 TPNCSE

-798 GEVTGLSA
+798 GEVTGTSA
-806 VVTERYPDSVF
+806 VVTERYTDSVF
-817 MNITGLNRNK
+817 MNVTGLDRSK

-837 HKEFGKPYL
+837 HKEFGQPYK
-846 MEDLTKEY
+846 MEDLSNKY
-854 YTDEVGEKK
+854 YTDEVGERI

-899 NTEVIKEIEIPSTTE
+899 NTEVIGKITIPSTTE

-931 DRLYDMTVTDFGE
+931 DRLYDMTVTDYGE

-972 DTLYIDGAE
+972 DTLYVDGAE
-981 SAKSTVITVSGN
+981 SGKSTIITVSGN

-1001 SDDKIVELEDY
+1001 SDDKIVELEEY
-1012 IETSEEDGS
+1012 TETSEGTGV
-1021 QTIDP
+1021 QTTDP
-1026 NKKRV
+1026 NKRRV
-1031 IAKDTGTVFITV
+1031 IAKTTGTTFITV

-1070 TMKVGDSFEA
+1070 AMKVGDSFEA
-1080 EAFIQP
+1080 KAFIQP
-1086 SSAEDPTHIVSFT
+1086 SSADDPTQIVSFT
-1099 SSDNNVLYVRKLT
+1099 SSDNKVLYVKKLT
-1112 NKTARVTAMKAG
+1112 NRTARVTAMKAG

-1185 WKNGDIILTASD
+1185 WNNGDLVLTASD

-1213 FSARLPVAATRIVD
+1213 FSARLPVAATRIIG

-1273 ENIAA
+1273 GNIAA
-1278 VETLEWDSLV
+1278 VETLEWDNLV
-1288 IAAMEKTSGGT
+1288 IAAMEKTGGGT
-1299 ANFSLTLAI
+1299 VDFSLTLAI
-1308 DQGTSQGAD
+1308 DQGTSQGTD
-1317 LFVKDFSVEVPLTD
+1317 LFVKDFRVEVPLTD
-1331 CVNNVKVRPVKVGN
+1331 CVNNVKVKPVKIGN
-1345 QNFTYT
+1345 QNFTYI
-1351 ETEDRME
+1351 ETQDQME

-1375 QAEATVNGKPAPN
+1375 QAEATINGKLAPN
-1388 MEFDWKS
+1388 IKFDWES
-1395 SDTTVATV
+1395 SDTAVATV
-1403 AINDNNEVILT
+1403 AVNDNNEVILT
-1414 VKKEGSV
+1414 VKKEGNV
-1421 EITAK
+1421 DITAK
-1426 AKDQGECTGTLTVN
+1426 AQDQGECTGTLTVN

-1447 LETSNV
+1447 LEVSNITV
-1453 TINKYCTQGT
+1453 NKYCTQGT
-1463 EFILQEQNG
+1463 EFVLQEQNG
-1472 NRIISVNVL
+1472 NRITSVNVL
-1481 EKEGEEDRNSSN
+1481 EKDGKEDRNSSN
-1493 FSVSAPI
+1493 FSASAPI
-1500 EGISTLRLKAGA
+1500 EGISTLRIKPNA
-1512 PVLSASRKTVSNCK
+1512 PVLSNSSKKVSDCK

-1592 GSYHRSNNTITFR
+1592 GSYHRSNNTVTFH
-1605 AKGLDSSTVDQFAS
+1605 AKGLDSNTVGQFSS
-1619 KSSNVKKV
+1619 KSPTVKV
-1627 QLTITYAG
+1627 QLIITFAD
-1635 YTQQPPMEIT
+1635 YTQPQT
-1645 IATENKKPSLSLTG
+1645 IELKVATENKKPSLSLTG

-1682 PLDNTMTFAV
+1682 PLDNTMAFAV
-1692 TKPLNSGISTTIS
+1692 TKPLNSGMSTALN
-1705 RDGNVDIDYLG
+1705 RDGSIKVDYLG
-1716 AKNVSYTAEL
+1716 TKNVSYTAEL
-1726 NSPDWTQAVNAKG
+1726 SSPDWTQSASAKG
-1739 KITYVA
+1739 KITYVT
-1745 SPDKLSLSLGSKQL
+1745 SPDKLALSLGSKQL

-1797 LIDTNGYLVCD
+1797 LIDTDGYLACD
-1808 YSPSGQGIRS
+1808 IRPSSQGIRS

-1837 LDLFATV
+1837 LDLFATIN
-1844 TLSEQEISIKK
+1844 LLQQEIVIKK

-1892 PKVSGIDSAVRSVS
+1892 PKVSGIDSVVRSVS

-1928 LKTGRSMSSKQSYSL
+1928 LKTGKGMSSRQSYPL

-1955 SSSVKIKPV
+1955 LSSVKIKPV

-1971 LTPAKCNLYRSNS
+1971 FTPAKCNLYRSNS
-1984 NKYTTSISLKNSNI
+1984 NKYTVSVSLKNSNI

-2010 SNKNNVNNF
+2010 SNKNNANNF

>member
-1 MHGLRICVKH
+1 
-11 RRIRGISNMRSTT
+11 MRST

-41 QCVPAEAVAS
+41 QCVPAEAMAN
-51 ETAETVQSYDQEALE
+51 EIAETVQSYDQEVLDRTE
-66 KTGSQEETAELGTDV
+66 PQEESTKTSVDV
-81 GSLESENVQMILE
+81 VSSEDAQVITE
-94 TEEAPESA
+94 ADTEEAPEVD
-102 ERSDASESS
+102 EKLDAPESS
-111 ELFEDINTSNTS
+111 ELAENINTADMS
-123 STYEETN
+123 STSEEAD
-130 TLETQS
+130 TLETLS
-136 TTEKMSTTETSS
+136 MTDEMSMTEEMSTTEGMS
-148 TIEEVSAIETSS
+148 TTEEPSTLETSTT
-160 PMEESNPLESSTIEE
+160 EESSTLETTTME
-175 SDALETSEV
+175 GSEALETSEIS
-184 LETPDTGETEETIEA
+184 ETLDVEETEDIIEV
-199 IETLEMEAD
+199 IETLEMD
-208 GTETETTSTEEET
+208 TDSSETETASTEEET
-221 TAPGTIYEHPDYKSQ
+221 TEPEITPLPDYKKLLYVESE
-236 LQVITEKKYY
+236 LTYY
-246 FYEQEEEIFIKLEG
+246 YYENAKDIFVKLKG
-260 CEVLD
+260 CEIPEDRVRVD
-265 EKVIIEFYIDAADD
+265 FYIDETLFEAIKDED
-279 SNNTPYEYTKTGDY
+279 DY
-293 YVIDLKNQKENQKS
+293 YRISLQDKNIS
-307 ISAGSHT
+307 IGSHT
-314 LIVKLTDNVEG
+314 LTVKLIDSLTSEPVN
-325 SVTYEDELVSIE
+325 ELVSKK
-337 DIGFEIEQVD
+337 FE
-347 SVFTEVEKYYLSAAN
+347 FRTEAANIFLEADKYYISTT
-362 ETIELTFYNPNND
+362 EDTIEVTLYNPEEDN
-375 IYSVSVTAPNGDIV
+375 IKSVQITAPNGDIV
-389 ASSASNS
+389 ARSEQISSEVPQN
-396 QKPEEEKKD
+396 ED
-405 PRYTGIGKEYDYGGT
+405 PRYSGIGNGYKYEGN
-420 ILYKSTWVLPIEK
+420 ILYKTTWVLPIEK
-433 NALELGNY
+433 NALEIGNY
-441 DIQLKLKDGTE
+441 DIRLILKDNSDMLLGNV
-452 RTITNAVE
+452 IE

-465 VVSKCV
+465 VVTKCV
-471 LGIDYD
+471 LGTDYD
-477 NTSGYIYLYIQG
+477 NTSGFVYLYIQG
-489 SGFKPSDIQ
+489 SGFDPLDIQ
-498 YDFKDKATLT
+498 FDFKDKITSA

-527 FSKGGK
+527 FRKEGG
-533 WETAGKEI
+533 WEKAGKEI
-541 IVTLK
+541 IVTISK
-546 QQSGNIEFT
+546 KSGNIDFT
-555 QAEFEAELVSGI
+555 QTKFEALLESGI
-567 FYAEYNNALNSIEVG
+567 YYAEYNNVLNAVEVG
-582 VTTDLNGK
+582 VTVDLNGK
-590 AVSFEVVDEQGNKF
+590 AVKFSIVESEDATEELEV
-604 NNFTRKTVTGGLE
+604 TRKGLTESIEYLTPKGALKEGKYFVRLKETGGVTYHKEFTVSQKATVTE
-617 NLVFE
+617 
-622 KPLSQGTYS
+622 Y
-631 VKLTVGEKTYE
+631 
-642 KKFKVNQTT
+642 
-651 SKGGWDAPTVISK
+651 WDAPTVISK

-671 YYYDTTAGISNDI
+671 YYYDTEAGISNDT

-691 YDGEVA
+691 YSGEVA
-697 VYASEWQR
+697 VYASEWHR
-705 TDGAKGTRIQI
+705 EDGAKGTRIQV
-716 WIPTQKLAPREDY
+716 WIPTQKLSLGSH
-729 YTVRIIN
+729 TVRIIRDGKSY
-736 TKDNTEIAP
+736 TSHTFE
-745 PHKFKVIASNYEKF
+745 VIASNYGKF
-759 ILDTYALSWIDD
+759 VLDTYALSWIDD
-771 STIQAYIK
+771 NTIQVYIK

-785 TDDFDIKLTEIDG
+785 SDDFDIKLTEING
-798 GEVTGLSA
+798 GEVTGIST
-806 VVTERYPDSVF
+806 VVTERYTDSVF
-817 MNITGLNRNK
+817 MNITGLDRNK
-827 AFKDYNVLIT
+827 AFKDYYVLIT
-837 HKEFGKPYL
+837 HKELGQPYKMSNL
-846 MEDLTKEY
+846 NEKY
-854 YTDEVGEKK
+854 YTDTEVNGERK

-899 NTEVIKEIEIPSTTE
+899 NTDVIDRITIPSTTE
-914 GNYYYF
+914 GNFYYF

-931 DRLYDMTVTDFGE
+931 DRLYDMTVTDYGE

-964 DFDLQIIS
+964 DFDLQIIT
-972 DTLYIDGAE
+972 DTLYVDGAE
-981 SAKSTVITVSGN
+981 SGKSTVITVSGN

-1001 SDDKIVELEDY
+1001 SNDDIVELEDY
-1012 IETSEEDGS
+1012 IETSEVTGV
-1021 QTIDP
+1021 QTTDP
-1026 NKKRV
+1026 NKRRV
-1031 IAKDTGTVFITV
+1031 IAKTTGTTFITV

-1065 NTTDR
+1065 NTSDR
-1070 TMKVGDSFEA
+1070 HMKVGDSFEA

-1086 SSAEDPTHIVSFT
+1086 SSADDPTQIISFT
-1099 SSDNNVLYVRKLT
+1099 SSDNNILYVKKLT
-1112 NKTARVTAMKAG
+1112 DRTARVTALKAG
-1124 TAVLRATLEG
+1124 TAMLRATLKG

-1185 WKNGDIILTASD
+1185 WDNGDLILTASD

-1202 WATYTEEGYQP
+1202 WATYTEDGYQP
-1213 FSARLPVAATRIVD
+1213 FSARLPVAATRIVG

-1247 YQYIG
+1247 YQCIG
-1252 ADINTPKFKERLTT
+1252 ADINTSKFKERLTT

-1278 VETLEWDSLV
+1278 VETLEWDNLV
-1288 IAAMEKTSGGT
+1288 IAAMDKTSGGT

-1331 CVNNVKVRPVKVGN
+1331 CVNNVKVKPVKLGN
-1345 QNFTYT
+1345 EKFTYV
-1351 ETEDRME
+1351 ETQDRME

-1365 DAKNKYAIKL
+1365 DAKNKYSIKL
-1375 QAEATVNGKPAPN
+1375 EAEATINGKLAPN
-1388 MEFDWKS
+1388 IKFDWES
-1395 SDTTVATV
+1395 SDTAVATV
-1403 AINDNNEVILT
+1403 AVNDNNEVILT
-1414 VKKEGSV
+1414 VKKEGNV
-1421 EITAK
+1421 DITAK
-1426 AKDQGECTGTLTVN
+1426 AQDQGECTGTLTVN

-1447 LETSNV
+1447 LEVSNITV
-1453 TINKYCTQGT
+1453 NKYCTQGT
-1463 EFILQEQNG
+1463 EFVLQEQNG
-1472 NRIISVNVL
+1472 NRITSVNVL
-1481 EKEGEEDRNSSN
+1481 EKDGKEDRNSSN
-1493 FSVSAPI
+1493 FSASAPI
-1500 EGISTLRLKAGA
+1500 EGISTLRIKPNA
-1512 PVLSASRKTVSNCK
+1512 PVLSNSSKKVSDCK

-1592 GSYHRSNNTITFR
+1592 GSYHRSNNTVTFH
-1605 AKGLDSSTVDQFAS
+1605 AKGLDSNTVGQFSS
-1619 KSSNVKKV
+1619 KSPTVKV
-1627 QLTITYAG
+1627 QLIITFAD
-1635 YTQQPPMEIT
+1635 YTQPQT
-1645 IATENKKPSLSLTG
+1645 IELKVATENKKPSLSLTG

-1682 PLDNTMTFAV
+1682 PLDNTMAFAV
-1692 TKPLNSGISTTIS
+1692 TKPLNSGMSTALN
-1705 RDGNVDIDYLG
+1705 RDGSIKVDYLG
-1716 AKNVSYTAEL
+1716 TKNVSYTAEL
-1726 NSPDWTQAVNAKG
+1726 SSPDWTQSASAKG
-1739 KITYVA
+1739 KITYVT
-1745 SPDKLSLSLGSKQL
+1745 SPDKLALSLGSKQL

-1797 LIDTNGYLVCD
+1797 LIDTDGYLACD
-1808 YSPSGQGIRS
+1808 IRPSSQGIRS

-1844 TLSEQEISIKK
+1844 NLLQQEIVIKK

-1892 PKVSGIDSAVRSVS
+1892 PKVSGIDSVVRSVS

-1928 LKTGRSMSSKQSYSL
+1928 LKTGKGMSSRQSYPL

-1955 SSSVKIKPV
+1955 LSSVKIKPV

-1971 LTPAKCNLYRSNS
+1971 FTPAKCNLYRSNS
-1984 NKYTTSISLKNSNI
+1984 NKYTVSVSLKNSNI

-2010 SNKNNVNNF
+2010 SNKNNANNF

>member
-1 MHGLRICVKH
+1 
-11 RRIRGISNMRSTT
+11 
-24 RIGRKILAGILC
+24 
-36 AAMVF
+36 MVF
-41 QCVPAEAVAS
+41 QCVPAEAMAN
-51 ETAETVQSYDQEALE
+51 EIAETVQSYDQEVLDRTE
-66 KTGSQEETAELGTDV
+66 PQEESTKTSVDV
-81 GSLESENVQMILE
+81 VSSEDAQVITE
-94 TEEAPESA
+94 ADTEEAPEVD
-102 ERSDASESS
+102 EKLDAPESS
-111 ELFEDINTSNTS
+111 ELAENINTADMS
-123 STYEETN
+123 STSEEAD
-130 TLETQS
+130 TLETLS
-136 TTEKMSTTETSS
+136 MTDEMSMTEEMSTTEGMS
-148 TIEEVSAIETSS
+148 TTEEPSTLETSTT
-160 PMEESNPLESSTIEE
+160 EESSTLETTTME
-175 SDALETSEV
+175 GSEALETSEIS
-184 LETPDTGETEETIEA
+184 ETLDVEETEDIIEV
-199 IETLEMEAD
+199 IETLEMD
-208 GTETETTSTEEET
+208 TDSSETETASTEEET
-221 TAPGTIYEHPDYKSQ
+221 TEPEITPLPDYKKLLYVESE
-236 LQVITEKKYY
+236 LTYY
-246 FYEQEEEIFIKLEG
+246 YYENAKDIFVKLKG
-260 CEVLD
+260 CEIPEDRVRVD
-265 EKVIIEFYIDAADD
+265 FYIDE
-279 SNNTPYEYTKTGDY
+279 TPFEAIKDEDDY
-293 YVIDLKNQKENQKS
+293 YRISLQDKNIS
-307 ISAGSHT
+307 IGSHT
-314 LIVKLTDNVEG
+314 LTVKLIDSLTSEPVN
-325 SVTYEDELVSIE
+325 ELVSKK
-337 DIGFEIEQVD
+337 FE
-347 SVFTEVEKYYLSAAN
+347 FRTEAANIFLEADKYYISTT
-362 ETIELTFYNPNND
+362 EDTIEVTLYNPEEDN
-375 IYSVSVTAPNGDIV
+375 IKSVQITAPNGDIV
-389 ASSASNS
+389 ARSEQISSEVPQN
-396 QKPEEEKKD
+396 ED
-405 PRYTGIGKEYDYGGT
+405 PRYSGIGNGYKYEGN
-420 ILYKSTWVLPIEK
+420 ILYKTTWVLPIEK
-433 NALELGNY
+433 NALEIGNY
-441 DIQLKLKDGTE
+441 DIRLILKDNSDMLLGNV
-452 RTITNAVE
+452 IE

-465 VVSKCV
+465 VVTKCV
-471 LGIDYD
+471 LGTDYD
-477 NTSGYIYLYIQG
+477 NTSGFVYLYIQG
-489 SGFKPSDIQ
+489 SGFDPLDIQ
-498 YDFKDKATLT
+498 FDFKDKITSA

-527 FSKGGK
+527 FRKEGG
-533 WETAGKEI
+533 WEKAGKEI
-541 IVTLK
+541 IVTISK
-546 QQSGNIEFT
+546 KSGNIDFT
-555 QAEFEAELVSGI
+555 QTKFEALLESGI
-567 FYAEYNNALNSIEVG
+567 YYAEYNNVLNAVEVG
-582 VTTDLNGK
+582 VTVDLNGK
-590 AVSFEVVDEQGNKF
+590 AVKFSIVESEDATEELEV
-604 NNFTRKTVTGGLE
+604 TRKGLTESIEYLTPKGALKEGKYFVRLKETGGVTYHKEFTVSQKATVTE
-617 NLVFE
+617 
-622 KPLSQGTYS
+622 Y
-631 VKLTVGEKTYE
+631 
-642 KKFKVNQTT
+642 
-651 SKGGWDAPTVISK
+651 WDAPTVISK

-671 YYYDTTAGISNDI
+671 YYYDTEAGISNDT

-691 YDGEVA
+691 YSGEVA
-697 VYASEWQR
+697 VYASEWHR
-705 TDGAKGTRIQI
+705 EDGAKGTRIQV
-716 WIPTQKLAPREDY
+716 WIPTQKLSLGSH
-729 YTVRIIN
+729 TVRIIRDGKSY
-736 TKDNTEIAP
+736 TSHTFE
-745 PHKFKVIASNYEKF
+745 VIASNYGKF
-759 ILDTYALSWIDD
+759 VLDTYALSWIDD
-771 STIQAYIK
+771 NTIQVYIK

-785 TDDFDIKLTEIDG
+785 SDDFDIKLTEING
-798 GEVTGLSA
+798 GEVTGIST
-806 VVTERYPDSVF
+806 VVTERYTDSVF
-817 MNITGLNRNK
+817 MNITGLDRNK
-827 AFKDYNVLIT
+827 AFKDYYVLIT
-837 HKEFGKPYL
+837 HKELGQPYKMSNL
-846 MEDLTKEY
+846 NEKY
-854 YTDEVGEKK
+854 YTDTEVNGERK

-899 NTEVIKEIEIPSTTE
+899 NTDVIDRITIPSTTE
-914 GNYYYF
+914 GNFYYF

-931 DRLYDMTVTDFGE
+931 DRLYDMTVTDYGE

-964 DFDLQIIS
+964 DFDLQIIT
-972 DTLYIDGAE
+972 DTLYVDGAE
-981 SAKSTVITVSGN
+981 SGKSTVITVSGN

-1001 SDDKIVELEDY
+1001 SNDDIVELEDY
-1012 IETSEEDGS
+1012 IETSEVTGV
-1021 QTIDP
+1021 QTTDP
-1026 NKKRV
+1026 NKRRV
-1031 IAKDTGTVFITV
+1031 IAKTTGTTFITV

-1065 NTTDR
+1065 NTSDR
-1070 TMKVGDSFEA
+1070 HMKVGDSFEA

-1086 SSAEDPTHIVSFT
+1086 SSADDPTQIISFT
-1099 SSDNNVLYVRKLT
+1099 SSDNNILYVKKLT
-1112 NKTARVTAMKAG
+1112 DRTARVTALKAG
-1124 TAVLRATLEG
+1124 TAMLRATLKG

-1185 WKNGDIILTASD
+1185 WDNGDLILTASD

-1202 WATYTEEGYQP
+1202 WATYTEDGYQP
-1213 FSARLPVAATRIVD
+1213 FSARLPVAATRIVG

-1247 YQYIG
+1247 YQCIG
-1252 ADINTPKFKERLTT
+1252 ADINTSKFKERLTT

-1278 VETLEWDSLV
+1278 VETLEWDNLV
-1288 IAAMEKTSGGT
+1288 IAAMDKTSGGT

-1331 CVNNVKVRPVKVGN
+1331 CVNNVKVKPVKLGN
-1345 QNFTYT
+1345 EKFTYV
-1351 ETEDRME
+1351 ETQDRME

-1365 DAKNKYAIKL
+1365 DAKNKYSIKL
-1375 QAEATVNGKPAPN
+1375 EAEATINGKLAPN
-1388 MEFDWKS
+1388 IKFDWES
-1395 SDTTVATV
+1395 SDTAVATV
-1403 AINDNNEVILT
+1403 AVNDNNEVILT
-1414 VKKEGSV
+1414 VKKEGNV
-1421 EITAK
+1421 DITAK
-1426 AKDQGECTGTLTVN
+1426 AQDQGECTGTLTVN

-1447 LETSNV
+1447 LEVSNITV
-1453 TINKYCTQGT
+1453 NKYCTQGT
-1463 EFILQEQNG
+1463 EFVLQEQNG
-1472 NRIISVNVL
+1472 NRITSVNVL
-1481 EKEGEEDRNSSN
+1481 EKDGKEDRNSSN
-1493 FSVSAPI
+1493 FSASAPI
-1500 EGISTLRLKAGA
+1500 EGISTLRIKPNA
-1512 PVLSASRKTVSNCK
+1512 PVLSNSSKKVSDCK

-1592 GSYHRSNNTITFR
+1592 GSYHRSNNTVTFH
-1605 AKGLDSSTVDQFAS
+1605 AKGLDSNTVGQFSS
-1619 KSSNVKKV
+1619 KSPTVKV
-1627 QLTITYAG
+1627 QLIITFAD
-1635 YTQQPPMEIT
+1635 YTQPQT
-1645 IATENKKPSLSLTG
+1645 IELKVATENKKPSLSLTG

-1682 PLDNTMTFAV
+1682 PLDNTMAFAV
-1692 TKPLNSGISTTIS
+1692 TKPLNSGMSTALN
-1705 RDGNVDIDYLG
+1705 RDGSIKVDYLG
-1716 AKNVSYTAEL
+1716 TKNVSYTAEL
-1726 NSPDWTQAVNAKG
+1726 SSPDWTQSASAKG
-1739 KITYVA
+1739 KITYVT
-1745 SPDKLSLSLGSKQL
+1745 SPDKLALSLGSKQL

-1797 LIDTNGYLVCD
+1797 LIDTDGYLACD
-1808 YSPSGQGIRS
+1808 IRPSSQGIRS

-1844 TLSEQEISIKK
+1844 NLLQQEIVIKK

-1892 PKVSGIDSAVRSVS
+1892 PKVSGIDSVVRSVS

-1928 LKTGRSMSSKQSYSL
+1928 LKTGKGMSSRQSYPL

-1955 SSSVKIKPV
+1955 LSSVKIKPV

-1971 LTPAKCNLYRSNS
+1971 FTPAKCNLYRSNS
-1984 NKYTTSISLKNSNI
+1984 NKYTVSVSLKNSNI

-2010 SNKNNVNNF
+2010 SNKNNANNF

>member
-1 MHGLRICVKH
+1 
-11 RRIRGISNMRSTT
+11 MRST

-41 QCVPAEAVAS
+41 QCVPAEAMAN
-51 ETAETVQSYDQEALE
+51 EIAETVQSYDQEVLDRTE
-66 KTGSQEETAELGTDV
+66 PQEESTKTSVDV
-81 GSLESENVQMILE
+81 VSSEDVQVITE
-94 TEEAPESA
+94 ADTEEAPEVD
-102 ERSDASESS
+102 EKLDAPESS
-111 ELFEDINTSNTS
+111 ELAENINTADMS
-123 STYEETN
+123 STSEEAD
-130 TLETQS
+130 TLETLS
-136 TTEKMSTTETSS
+136 MTDEMSMTEEMSTTEGMS
-148 TIEEVSAIETSS
+148 TTEEPSTLETSTT
-160 PMEESNPLESSTIEE
+160 EESSTLETTTME
-175 SDALETSEV
+175 GSEALETSEIS
-184 LETPDTGETEETIEA
+184 ETLDVEETEDIIEV
-199 IETLEMEAD
+199 IETLEMD
-208 GTETETTSTEEET
+208 TDSSETETASTEEET
-221 TAPGTIYEHPDYKSQ
+221 TEPEITPLPDYKKLLYVESE
-236 LQVITEKKYY
+236 LTYY
-246 FYEQEEEIFIKLEG
+246 YYENAKDIFVKLKG
-260 CEVLD
+260 CEIPEDRVRVD
-265 EKVIIEFYIDAADD
+265 FYIDE
-279 SNNTPYEYTKTGDY
+279 TPFEAIKDEDDY
-293 YVIDLKNQKENQKS
+293 YRISLQDKNIS
-307 ISAGSHT
+307 IGSHT
-314 LIVKLTDNVEG
+314 LTVKLIDSLTSEPVN
-325 SVTYEDELVSIE
+325 ELVSKK
-337 DIGFEIEQVD
+337 FE
-347 SVFTEVEKYYLSAAN
+347 FRTEAANIFLEADKYYISTT
-362 ETIELTFYNPNND
+362 EDTIEVTLYNPEEDN
-375 IYSVSVTAPNGDIV
+375 IKSVQITAPNGDIV
-389 ASSASNS
+389 ARSEQISSEVPQN
-396 QKPEEEKKD
+396 ED
-405 PRYTGIGKEYDYGGT
+405 PRYSGIGNGYKYEGN
-420 ILYKSTWVLPIEK
+420 ILYKTTWVLPIEK
-433 NALELGNY
+433 NALEIGNY
-441 DIQLKLKDGTE
+441 DIRLILKDNSDMLLGNV
-452 RTITNAVE
+452 IE

-465 VVSKCV
+465 VVTKCV
-471 LGIDYD
+471 LGTDYD
-477 NTSGYIYLYIQG
+477 NTSGFVYLYIQG
-489 SGFKPSDIQ
+489 SGFDPLDIQ
-498 YDFKDKATLT
+498 FDFKDKITSA

-527 FSKGGK
+527 FRKEGG
-533 WETAGKEI
+533 WEKAGKEI
-541 IVTLK
+541 IVTISK
-546 QQSGNIEFT
+546 KSGNIDFT
-555 QAEFEAELVSGI
+555 QTKFEALLESGI
-567 FYAEYNNALNSIEVG
+567 YYAEYNNVLNAVEVG
-582 VTTDLNGK
+582 VTVDLNGK
-590 AVSFEVVDEQGNKF
+590 AVKFSIVESEDATEELEV
-604 NNFTRKTVTGGLE
+604 TRKGLTESIEYLTPKGALKEGKYFVRLKETGGVTYHKEFTVSQKATVTE
-617 NLVFE
+617 
-622 KPLSQGTYS
+622 Y
-631 VKLTVGEKTYE
+631 
-642 KKFKVNQTT
+642 
-651 SKGGWDAPTVISK
+651 WDAPTVISK

-671 YYYDTTAGISNDI
+671 YYYDTEAGISNDT

-691 YDGEVA
+691 YSGEVA
-697 VYASEWQR
+697 VYASEWHR
-705 TDGAKGTRIQI
+705 EDGAKGTRIQV
-716 WIPTQKLAPREDY
+716 WIPTQKLSLGSH
-729 YTVRIIN
+729 TVRIIRDGKSY
-736 TKDNTEIAP
+736 TSHTFE
-745 PHKFKVIASNYEKF
+745 VIASNYGKF
-759 ILDTYALSWIDD
+759 VLDTYALSWIDD
-771 STIQAYIK
+771 NTIQVYIK

-785 TDDFDIKLTEIDG
+785 SDDFDIKLTEING
-798 GEVTGLSA
+798 GEVTGIST
-806 VVTERYPDSVF
+806 VVTERYTDSVF
-817 MNITGLNRNK
+817 MNITGLDRNK
-827 AFKDYNVLIT
+827 AFKDYYVLIT
-837 HKEFGKPYL
+837 HKELGQPYKMSNL
-846 MEDLTKEY
+846 NEKY
-854 YTDEVGEKK
+854 YTDTEVNGERK

-899 NTEVIKEIEIPSTTE
+899 NTDVIDRITIPSTTE
-914 GNYYYF
+914 GNFYYF

-931 DRLYDMTVTDFGE
+931 DRLYDMTVTDYGE

-964 DFDLQIIS
+964 DFDLQIIT
-972 DTLYIDGAE
+972 DTLYVDGAE
-981 SAKSTVITVSGN
+981 SGKSTVITVSGN

-1001 SDDKIVELEDY
+1001 SNDDIVELEDY
-1012 IETSEEDGS
+1012 IETSEVTGV
-1021 QTIDP
+1021 QTTDP
-1026 NKKRV
+1026 NKRRV
-1031 IAKDTGTVFITV
+1031 IAKTTGTTFITV

-1065 NTTDR
+1065 NTSDR
-1070 TMKVGDSFEA
+1070 HMKVGDSFEA

-1086 SSAEDPTHIVSFT
+1086 SSADDPTQIISFT
-1099 SSDNNVLYVRKLT
+1099 SSDNNILYVKKLT
-1112 NKTARVTAMKAG
+1112 DRTARVTALKAG
-1124 TAVLRATLEG
+1124 TAMLRATLKG

-1185 WKNGDIILTASD
+1185 WDNGDLILTASD

-1202 WATYTEEGYQP
+1202 WATYTEDGYQP
-1213 FSARLPVAATRIVD
+1213 FSARLPVAATRIVG

-1247 YQYIG
+1247 YQCIG
-1252 ADINTPKFKERLTT
+1252 ADINTSKFKERLTT

-1278 VETLEWDSLV
+1278 VETLEWDNLV
-1288 IAAMEKTSGGT
+1288 IAAMDKTSGGT

-1331 CVNNVKVRPVKVGN
+1331 CVNNVKVKPVKLGN
-1345 QNFTYT
+1345 EKFTYV
-1351 ETEDRME
+1351 ETQDRME

-1365 DAKNKYAIKL
+1365 DAKNKYSIKL
-1375 QAEATVNGKPAPN
+1375 EAEATINGKLAPN
-1388 MEFDWKS
+1388 IKFDWES
-1395 SDTTVATV
+1395 SDTAVATV
-1403 AINDNNEVILT
+1403 AVNDNNEVILT
-1414 VKKEGSV
+1414 VKKEGNV
-1421 EITAK
+1421 DITAK
-1426 AKDQGECTGTLTVN
+1426 AQDQGECTGTLTVN

-1447 LETSNV
+1447 LEVSNITV
-1453 TINKYCTQGT
+1453 NKYCTQGT
-1463 EFILQEQNG
+1463 EFVLQEQNG
-1472 NRIISVNVL
+1472 NRITSVNVL
-1481 EKEGEEDRNSSN
+1481 EKDGKEDRNSSN
-1493 FSVSAPI
+1493 FSASAPI
-1500 EGISTLRLKAGA
+1500 EGISTLRIKPNA
-1512 PVLSASRKTVSNCK
+1512 PVLSNSSKKVSDCK

-1592 GSYHRSNNTITFR
+1592 GSYHRSNNTVTFH
-1605 AKGLDSSTVDQFAS
+1605 AKGLDSNTVGQFSS
-1619 KSSNVKKV
+1619 KSPTVKV
-1627 QLTITYAG
+1627 QLIITFAD
-1635 YTQQPPMEIT
+1635 YTQPQT
-1645 IATENKKPSLSLTG
+1645 IELKVATENKKPSLSLTG

-1682 PLDNTMTFAV
+1682 PLDNTMAFAV
-1692 TKPLNSGISTTIS
+1692 TKPLNSGMSTALN
-1705 RDGNVDIDYLG
+1705 RDGSIKVDYLG
-1716 AKNVSYTAEL
+1716 TKNVSYTAEL
-1726 NSPDWTQAVNAKG
+1726 SSPDWTQSASAKG
-1739 KITYVA
+1739 KITYVT
-1745 SPDKLSLSLGSKQL
+1745 SPDKLALSLGSKQL

-1797 LIDTNGYLVCD
+1797 LIDTDGYLACD
-1808 YSPSGQGIRS
+1808 IRPSSQGIRS

-1844 TLSEQEISIKK
+1844 NLLQQEIVIKK

-1892 PKVSGIDSAVRSVS
+1892 PKVSGIDSVVRSVS

-1928 LKTGRSMSSKQSYSL
+1928 LKTGKGMSSRQSYPL

-1955 SSSVKIKPV
+1955 LSSVKIKPV

-1971 LTPAKCNLYRSNS
+1971 FTPAKCNLYRSNS
-1984 NKYTTSISLKNSNI
+1984 NKYTVSVSLKNSNI

-2010 SNKNNVNNF
+2010 SNKNNANNF

>member
-1 MHGLRICVKH
+1 
-11 RRIRGISNMRSTT
+11 MRSTK
-24 RIGRKILAGILC
+24 IGRKILVGILC
-36 AAMVF
+36 AAMIV
-41 QCVPAEAVAS
+41 QCVPVEAVAS
-51 ETAETVQSYDQEALE
+51 ETAQTVQSYDQETLDNAEPQEQNVETNTDLGLSELE
-66 KTGSQEETAELGTDV
+66 DVQVISETDTEETPEEAEKSDISETSELSEKIDTSSTSEEASTSETLSMTDETSTTEV
-81 GSLESENVQMILE
+81 SSI
-94 TEEAPESA
+94 TEEA
-102 ERSDASESS
+102 
-111 ELFEDINTSNTS
+111 
-123 STYEETN
+123 STI
-130 TLETQS
+130 
-136 TTEKMSTTETSS
+136 ETSS
-148 TIEEVSAIETSS
+148 TT
-160 PMEESNPLESSTIEE
+160 EESNTLEIASTAEE
-175 SDALETSEV
+175 SDALETSEIS
-184 LETPDTGETEETIEA
+184 ETPDIEETEEIVEA
-199 IETLEMEAD
+199 IETLEMD
-208 GTETETTSTEEET
+208 TDSSETETTSTEEET
-221 TAPGTIYEHPDYKSQ
+221 TTVPETIYEHPDYKRK
-236 LQVITEKKYY
+236 LQVVTEKKYY
-246 FYEQEEEIFIKLEG
+246 FYKNDKNNRIEEIFIKLEG
-260 CEVLD
+260 CGEIPD
-265 EKVIIEFYIDAADD
+265 EDLPELKQQKKIITEFYLDTTND
-279 SNNTPYEYTKTGDY
+279 SNIACLDYIKKDDY
-293 YVIDLKNQKENQKS
+293 YVIDLKNQG
-307 ISAGSHT
+307 ISAGAHT
-314 LIVKLTDNVEG
+314 LTVKLRDNVEG
-325 SVTYEDELVSIE
+325 SATKGQELFSIE
-337 DIGFEIEQVD
+337 NIGFEIEQVD
-347 SVFTEVEKYYLSAAN
+347 NVFTNVQKYYISATD
-362 ETIELTFYNPNND
+362 ETIELIFYNPDDD
-375 IYSVSVTAPNGDIV
+375 INSVYVTAPNGDIV
-389 ASSASNS
+389 ARSNS
-396 QKPEEEKKD
+396 HEAVEEETKD
-405 PRYTGIGKEYDYGGT
+405 PRYTGIGKEYEYSDP
-420 ILYKSTWVLPIEK
+420 ILYKSTWVLSTDK
-433 NALELGNY
+433 NVLELGNY
-441 DIQLKLKDGTE
+441 NIRLALEGGE

-460 VSSKA
+460 VSSTA

-477 NTSGYIYLYIQG
+477 NTSNYVYLYIQG
-489 SGFKPSDIQ
+489 SGFDPSQIQ
-498 YDFKDKATLT
+498 FDFIDKVTLVT
-508 PLSTQRIDYKT
+508 LSTQKIDDYKT

-527 FSKGGK
+527 FQKGGK
-533 WETAGKEI
+533 WEDAGREI
-541 IVTLK
+541 IVKLGVR
-546 QQSGNIEFT
+546 SGNIEFT
-555 QAEFEAELVSGI
+555 QTEFEAELKSGI
-567 FYAEYNNALNSIEVG
+567 FYAEYNSVLNSVEVG
-582 VTTDLNGK
+582 HTADLNGK
-590 AVSFEVVDEQGNKF
+590 AIKFEVLDKDYKPVVG
-604 NNFTRKTVTGGLE
+604 FTQNTATEGLA
-617 NLVFE
+617 NLVFKE
-622 KPLSQGTYS
+622 PLSEGRYFVQ
-631 VKLTVGEKTYE
+631 LTVGGTTYE
-642 KKFKVNQTT
+642 EKKEFCVGQTT
-651 SKGGWDAPTVISK
+651 NMECWWDAPTVISR

-671 YYYDTTAGISNDI
+671 YYYDTTAGISNDT

-691 YDGEVA
+691 YNGEVA
-697 VYASEWQR
+697 VYASEWYR
-705 TDGAKGTRIQI
+705 EDGAKGTRIQV
-716 WIPTQKLAPREDY
+716 WIPTRKLALREDY
-729 YTVRIIN
+729 YTVSIIN
-736 TKDNTEIAP
+736 TKDNTEIAS
-745 PHKFKVIASNYEKF
+745 HKFKVIASDYGKF
-759 ILDTYALSWIDD
+759 VLDTYTLSWIDD
-771 STIQAYIK
+771 NTIQAYIK
-779 TPNCAE
+779 TPNCSE

-798 GEVTGLSA
+798 GEVTGTSA
-806 VVTERYPDSVF
+806 VVTERYTDSVF
-817 MNITGLNRNK
+817 MNVTGLDRSK

-837 HKEFGKPYL
+837 HKEFGQPYT
-846 MEDLTKEY
+846 MEDLTKKY
-854 YTDEVGEKK
+854 YTDEVNGERI

-899 NTEVIKEIEIPSTTE
+899 NTEVIGKITIPSTTE

-981 SAKSTVITVSGN
+981 SGKSTVITVSGN

-1001 SDDKIVELEDY
+1001 SNDDIVELEDFT
-1012 IETSEEDGS
+1012 ETSEATGV
-1021 QTIDP
+1021 QTTDP
-1026 NKKRV
+1026 NKRRV
-1031 IAKDTGTVFITV
+1031 IAKDTGTTFITV

-1055 VTRNTSGITI
+1055 VTRNASGITI

-1086 SSAEDPTHIVSFT
+1086 SSAEDPTQIISFT

-1112 NKTARVTAMKAG
+1112 DRTARITAMKAG

-1185 WKNGDIILTASD
+1185 WNNGDLILTASD

-1227 IDITGKKLIN
+1227 INITGKKLIN

-1247 YQYIG
+1247 YEYIG

-1278 VETLEWDSLV
+1278 IETLEWDNLV
-1288 IAAMEKTSGGT
+1288 IAAMEKTSGGI

-1317 LFVKDFSVEVPLTD
+1317 LFVKDFSVEIPLTD
-1331 CVNNVKVRPVKVGN
+1331 CVNNVKVKPVRVGN
-1345 QNFTYT
+1345 QNFTYI
-1351 ETEDRME
+1351 ETQDQME

-1375 QAEATVNGKPAPN
+1375 QAEATINGKIAPN
-1388 MEFDWKS
+1388 MKFDWES
-1395 SDTTVATV
+1395 SDTAVATV
-1403 AINDNNEVILT
+1403 AVNDNNEVILT
-1414 VKKEGSV
+1414 VKKEGTV
-1421 EITAK
+1421 DITAK
-1426 AKDQGECTGTLTVN
+1426 AQDQGACTGTLTVN

-1447 LETSNV
+1447 LEVSNV
-1453 TINKYCTQGT
+1453 TVNKYSTQGT
-1463 EFILQEQNG
+1463 EFVLQEQNG
-1472 NRIISVNVL
+1472 NRITSVNVL
-1481 EKEGEEDRNSSN
+1481 EKDGEEDRNSSN

-1500 EGISTLRLKAGA
+1500 EGISTLRIKPNA
-1512 PVLSASRKTVSNCK
+1512 PVLSNSTKKVSNCK

-1531 EKGKYPYSLKVTT
+1531 EKGKYPYALKVTT

-1559 NLFYKDAEAVY
+1559 NLFYKDAEATY

-1577 IQSIEIPEVDGIGFN
+1577 IQSIEIPEGDGIGFN
-1592 GSYHRSNNTITFR
+1592 GSYHRSNNTVTFQ
-1605 AKGLDSSTVDQFAS
+1605 AKGLDSNTVGQFSS
-1619 KSSNVKKV
+1619 KSPTVNVR
-1627 QLTITYAG
+1627 LIITFAD
-1635 YTQQPPMEIT
+1635 YTQPQTMELKV
-1645 IATENKKPSLSLTG
+1645 ATENKKPSLSLTG

-1674 NSKTKEQV
+1674 DSKTKEQV
-1682 PLDNTMTFAV
+1682 PLDNTMAFAI
-1692 TKPLNSGISTTIS
+1692 TKPLNSGMSTALN
-1705 RDGNVDIDYLG
+1705 RDGSIKVDYLG
-1716 AKNVSYTAEL
+1716 TKNVSYTAEL
-1726 NSPDWTQAVNAKG
+1726 NSPDWTQSVNAKG
-1739 KITYVA
+1739 KITYVT
-1745 SPDKLSLSLGSKQL
+1745 SPDKLALSLGSKQL

-1797 LIDTNGYLVCD
+1797 LIDTDGYLACD
-1808 YSPSGQGIRS
+1808 IRPSSQGIRS

-1844 TLSEQEISIKK
+1844 NLLEQEIAIKK

-1928 LKTGRSMSSKQSYSL
+1928 LKTGKSMSSKQSYPL
-1943 TIQSVLQNGYKI
+1943 TIQFVLQNGYKV

-1971 LTPAKCNLYRSNS
+1971 FTPAKCNLYRSNS
-1984 NKYTTSISLKNSNI
+1984 NKYTVSVSLKNSNI

-2010 SNKNNVNNF
+2010 SNKNNANNF

-2062 KPATVNMTITVK
+2062 KLATVNMTITVK

>member
-1 MHGLRICVKH
+1 MHGLCICVKH
-11 RRIRGISNMRSTT
+11 RRIRGISNMRSTK
-24 RIGRKILAGILC
+24 IGRKILVGILC

-51 ETAETVQSYDQEALE
+51 EVAETVQSYDREALE

-81 GSLESENVQMILE
+81 GSLESENVQMISE

-111 ELFEDINTSNTS
+111 ELFEDINTVNTS

-130 TLETQS
+130 TLETQL
-136 TTEKMSTTETSS
+136 TTEEMSTTETSS

-160 PMEESNPLESSTIEE
+160 PMEETNPLESSTTEE
-175 SDALETSEV
+175 SDVLETSEV
-184 LETPDTGETEETIEA
+184 LETPDTEETEETIEA
-199 IETLEMEAD
+199 IETLEMEVD
-208 GTETETTSTEEET
+208 STETETTSTEEET
-221 TAPGTIYEHPDYKSQ
+221 TVPEVTPLPDYNKLLS
-236 LQVITEKKYY
+236 VVSEDKYY
-246 FYEQEEEIFIKLEG
+246 FYDNGTDKVEEIFVKFEN
-260 CEVLD
+260 CEIPESGV
-265 EKVIIEFYIDAADD
+265 EIEFYIDKATEKADQLHYD
-279 SNNTPYEYTKTGDY
+279 KWENEYEETY
-293 YVIDLKNQKENQKS
+293 YVIPLTNIEE
-307 ISAGSHT
+307 GSHSLT
-314 LIVKLTDNVEG
+314 VKLKDTRQNSATGDQDLATREN
-325 SVTYEDELVSIE
+325 IE
-337 DIGFEIEQVD
+337 FIIEQVD
-347 SVFTEVEKYYLSAAN
+347 NVFTEAEKYYVSSSDD
-362 ETIELTFYNPNND
+362 TIEVTFFNPSDD
-375 IYSVSVTAPNGDIV
+375 IKSVNITAPNGDIV
-389 ASSASNS
+389 ADSNGIS
-396 QKPEEEKKD
+396 EAVEQYED
-405 PRYTGIGKEYDYGGT
+405 PRYTRIGDGYRYQKP
-420 ILYKSTWVLPIEK
+420 ILYKTTWVLSTDK
-433 NALELGNY
+433 NALEVGNY
-441 DIQLKLKDGTE
+441 DIRLILEDGTE
-452 RTITNAVE
+452 RMIPNAVE

-465 VVSKCV
+465 VVTKCV
-471 LGIDYD
+471 LGTDYD
-477 NTSGYIYLYIQG
+477 NTSNFVYLYIQG
-489 SGFKPSDIQ
+489 AGFNPSQIRF
-498 YDFKDKATLT
+498 DFEDKATSAT
-508 PLSTQRIDYKT
+508 LSTTRIDYKT
-519 VQSGYIVK
+519 VQSGFIVK
-527 FSKGGK
+527 FRKEGN
-533 WETAGKEI
+533 WEKAGKEI
-541 IVTLK
+541 IVNLVK
-546 QQSGNIEFT
+546 RSGNIEFT
-555 QAEFEAELVSGI
+555 QTEFEAQLVSGI
-567 FYAEYNNALNSIEVG
+567 YYAEYNNVLNAIEAG

-590 AVSFEVVDEQGNKF
+590 AVSFKIVDAEKQEIISD
-604 NNFTRKTVTGGLE
+604 VTSRSLTE
-617 NLVFE
+617 SLVYLI
-622 KPLSQGTYS
+622 PLSPEKLLDGNTYCVELTASNNQYYKEFVMNRGT
-631 VKLTVGEKTYE
+631 
-642 KKFKVNQTT
+642 Q
-651 SKGGWDAPTVISK
+651 SKPHWEASKVISQ

-671 YYYDTTAGISNDI
+671 YYYDTVSGIKNDE

-691 YDGEVA
+691 YSGEVA
-697 VYASEWQR
+697 VYASEWR
-705 TDGAKGTRIQI
+705 REDGAKGTRIQL
-716 WIPTQKLAPREDY
+716 WIPTRKLAIGEH
-729 YTVRIIN
+729 TVRITQN
-736 TKDNTEIAP
+736 GNAYDSYSFE
-745 PHKFKVIASNYEKF
+745 VIAADYDRF

-806 VVTERYPDSVF
+806 VVTERYTDSVF
-817 MNITGLNRNK
+817 MNITGLDRNK

-837 HKEFGKPYL
+837 HKEFGPPYS

-899 NTEVIKEIEIPSTTE
+899 NTEVIEKVTIPSTTE

-972 DTLYIDGAE
+972 DTLYVDGAE
-981 SAKSTVITVSGN
+981 SGKSTVITVSGN

-1001 SDDKIVELEDY
+1001 SNDDIVELEDY
-1012 IETSEEDGS
+1012 IETSEENGS

-1031 IAKDTGTVFITV
+1031 IAKTTGTTFITV

-1070 TMKVGDSFEA
+1070 AMKVGDSFEA
-1080 EAFIQP
+1080 KAFIQP
-1086 SSAEDPTHIVSFT
+1086 SSADDPTHIVSFT
-1099 SSDNNVLYVRKLT
+1099 SSDNDVLYVRKLT
-1112 NKTARVTAMKAG
+1112 NRTARVTAMKAG

-1185 WKNGDIILTASD
+1185 WNNGDLILTASD

-1213 FSARLPVAATRIVD
+1213 FSARLPVAATRIIG

-1273 ENIAA
+1273 GNIAA
-1278 VETLEWDSLV
+1278 VETLEWDNLV
-1288 IAAMEKTSGGT
+1288 IAAMEKTGGGT
-1299 ANFSLTLAI
+1299 VDFSLTLAI

-1331 CVNNVKVRPVKVGN
+1331 CVNNVKVKPVKIGN

-1375 QAEATVNGKPAPN
+1375 QAEAAINGKPAFN
-1388 MEFDWKS
+1388 MEFDWES
-1395 SDTTVATV
+1395 NDTAVATV

-1421 EITAK
+1421 DITAK
-1426 AKDQGECTGTLTVN
+1426 AKDQGACTGTLTVN

-1453 TINKYCTQGT
+1453 MINKYCTQGT

-1619 KSSNVKKV
+1619 RSSNVKKV

-1635 YTQQPPMEIT
+1635 YTQQPPMELT

-1674 NSKTKEQV
+1674 NSKTKEQI

-1716 AKNVSYTAEL
+1716 TKNVSYTAEL

-1759 TLNMATNIT
+1759 TLNTATNIT

-1844 TLSEQEISIKK
+1844 TLLEQEIPIKK

-1943 TIQSVLQNGYKI
+1943 TIQSVLQNGYEI
-1955 SSSVKIKPV
+1955 SSSVKIKLV

>member
-1 MHGLRICVKH
+1 MCGRYVWTTEHQ
-11 RRIRGISNMRSTT
+11 RIRGISNMRSTK
-24 RIGRKILAGILC
+24 IGRKILVGILC
-36 AAMVF
+36 AAMVV
-41 QCVPAEAVAS
+41 QCVPVEAVAS
-51 ETAETVQSYDQEALE
+51 ETAQTVQSYDQETLDKAEFQEQNVETNTDLGLSELE
-66 KTGSQEETAELGTDV
+66 DVQVISETDTEETPEEVEKSDI
-81 GSLESENVQMILE
+81 SE
-94 TEEAPESA
+94 T
-102 ERSDASESS
+102 S
-111 ELFEDINTSNTS
+111 ELSEKINTIDTSSTSEESNTS
-123 STYEETN
+123 ETLSMTDETSTTEVSSITEKASTIETSSTTEESN
-130 TLETQS
+130 TLETAS
-136 TTEKMSTTETSS
+136 T
-148 TIEEVSAIETSS
+148 A
-160 PMEESNPLESSTIEE
+160 EE
-175 SDALETSEV
+175 SDALETSEIS
-184 LETPDTGETEETIEA
+184 ETPDIEETEEIVEA
-199 IETLEMEAD
+199 IETLEMD
-208 GTETETTSTEEET
+208 TDSLETETTSTEEET
-221 TAPGTIYEHPDYKSQ
+221 ESEIITLPDYNKLLS
-236 LQVITEKKYY
+236 VVSEDKYY
-246 FYEQEEEIFIKLEG
+246 FYDNGQNKVEEIFVKFEN
-260 CEVLD
+260 CEIPESGV
-265 EKVIIEFYIDAADD
+265 EIEFYIDKATEEG
-279 SNNTPYEYTKTGDY
+279 NQCKYEKWEDY
-293 YVIDLKNQKENQKS
+293 YVIPLNDIEE
-307 ISAGSHT
+307 GSHSLT
-314 LIVKLTDNVEG
+314 VKLKDVRPNSATKDQYL
-325 SVTYEDELVSIE
+325 VTRENIE
-337 DIGFEIEQVD
+337 FILEQVD
-347 SVFTEVEKYYLSAAN
+347 NVFTEAEKYYVSSSDD
-362 ETIELTFYNPNND
+362 TIEVTFFNPADD
-375 IYSVSVTAPNGDIV
+375 IESVHITASNGDIV
-389 ASSASNS
+389 ARSNGRS
-396 QKPEEEKKD
+396 KAVEQEED
-405 PRYTGIGKEYDYGGT
+405 PRYTRIGDGYSYGET
-420 ILYKSTWVLPIEK
+420 ILYKTTWVLSTDK
-433 NALELGNY
+433 NALEVGNY
-441 DIQLKLKDGTE
+441 DIRLTLEDGTE
-452 RTITNAVE
+452 RMIPNVVE

-465 VVSKCV
+465 VVTKCV

-477 NTSGYIYLYIQG
+477 NTSNFVYLYIQG
-489 SGFKPSDIQ
+489 SGFNPSQIRF
-498 YDFKDKATLT
+498 DFEDKATSAT
-508 PLSTQRIDYKT
+508 LSTTRIDYKT
-519 VQSGYIVK
+519 VQSGFIVK
-527 FSKGGK
+527 FRKEGN
-533 WETAGKEI
+533 WEKAGKEI
-541 IVTLK
+541 IVNLVK
-546 QQSGNIEFT
+546 RSGNIEFT
-555 QAEFEAELVSGI
+555 QTEFEAQLESGI
-567 FYAEYNNALNSIEVG
+567 YYAEYNSVLNAIEVG

-590 AVSFEVVDEQGNKF
+590 AVSFKIVDAEDHNTMISEVTSRSLTESLAYLIPSSPDRLSNGSTYCVELIASGNTYYKEF
-604 NNFTRKTVTGGLE
+604 VMN
-617 NLVFE
+617 
-622 KPLSQGTYS
+622 QGTQS
-631 VKLTVGEKTYE
+631 ENHWE
-642 KKFKVNQTT
+642 A
-651 SKGGWDAPTVISK
+651 SKVISK

-671 YYYDTTAGISNDI
+671 YYYDTVNGIHNEE

-691 YDGEVA
+691 YSGEVA
-697 VYASEWQR
+697 VYASEWLR
-705 TDGAKGTRIQI
+705 EDGAKGTRIQI
-716 WIPTQKLAPREDY
+716 WIPTKKLEIGEH
-729 YTVRIIN
+729 TVRITQN
-736 TKDNTEIAP
+736 GNAYVSYTFE
-745 PHKFKVIASNYEKF
+745 VIAADYDKF
-759 ILDTYALSWIDD
+759 VLDTYALSWIDD
-771 STIQAYIK
+771 NTIQVYIK
-779 TPNCAE
+779 TPNCSE

-798 GEVTGLSA
+798 GEVTGTSA
-806 VVTERYPDSVF
+806 VVTERYTDSVF
-817 MNITGLNRNK
+817 MNVTGLDRNK

-837 HKEFGKPYL
+837 HKEFGQPYKMSNL
-846 MEDLTKEY
+846 NEKY
-854 YTDEVGEKK
+854 YDDVNGERI

-899 NTEVIKEIEIPSTTE
+899 NTEVIGKITIPSTTE

-981 SAKSTVITVSGN
+981 SGKSTVITVSGN

-1001 SDDKIVELEDY
+1001 SNDEIVELEDY
-1012 IETSEEDGS
+1012 IETSEATGV
-1021 QTIDP
+1021 QTTDP
-1026 NKKRV
+1026 NKRRV
-1031 IAKDTGTVFITV
+1031 IAKSTGTTFITV

-1055 VTRNTSGITI
+1055 VTRNASGITI

-1086 SSAEDPTHIVSFT
+1086 SSAEDPTQIISFT
-1099 SSDNNVLYVRKLT
+1099 SSDNDVLYVRKLT
-1112 NKTARVTAMKAG
+1112 DRTARVTAMKAG

-1185 WKNGDIILTASD
+1185 WNNGDLILTASD

-1213 FSARLPVAATRIVD
+1213 FSARLPVAATRIID

-1273 ENIAA
+1273 GNIAA
-1278 VETLEWDSLV
+1278 VETLEWDNLV
-1288 IAAMEKTSGGT
+1288 IAAMEKTGGGT
-1299 ANFSLTLAI
+1299 VDFSLTLAI

-1331 CVNNVKVRPVKVGN
+1331 CVNNVKVKPVRIGN

-1351 ETEDRME
+1351 ETQDQME

-1375 QAEATVNGKPAPN
+1375 QAEATINGKIAPN
-1388 MEFDWKS
+1388 MKFDWES
-1395 SDTTVATV
+1395 SDTAVATV
-1403 AINDNNEVILT
+1403 AVNDNNEVILT
-1414 VKKEGSV
+1414 VKKEGTV
-1421 EITAK
+1421 DITAK
-1426 AKDQGECTGTLTVN
+1426 AQDQGECTGTLTVS

-1447 LETSNV
+1447 LEVSNI
-1453 TINKYCTQGT
+1453 TINKYCIQGT
-1463 EFILQEQNG
+1463 EFVLQEQNG
-1472 NRIISVNVL
+1472 NRITSVNVL
-1481 EKEGEEDRNSSN
+1481 EKDGEEDRNSSN

-1500 EGISTLRLKAGA
+1500 EGISTLKIKPNA
-1512 PVLSASRKTVSNCK
+1512 PVLSNSTKKVSNCK

-1531 EKGKYPYSLKVTT
+1531 EKGKYPYALKVTT

-1559 NLFYKDAEAVY
+1559 NLFYKDAEATY

-1592 GSYHRSNNTITFR
+1592 GSYHRSNNTVTFQ
-1605 AKGLDSSTVDQFAS
+1605 AKGLDSNTVGQFSS
-1619 KSSNVKKV
+1619 KSPTVNVR
-1627 QLTITYAG
+1627 LIITFAD
-1635 YTQQPPMEIT
+1635 YTQPQT
-1645 IATENKKPSLSLTG
+1645 IELKVATENKKPSLSLTG

-1674 NSKTKEQV
+1674 DSKTKDQV
-1682 PLDNTMTFAV
+1682 PLDNTMAFAI
-1692 TKPLNSGISTTIS
+1692 TKPLNSGMSTALN
-1705 RDGNVDIDYLG
+1705 RDGSIKVDYLG
-1716 AKNVSYTAEL
+1716 TKNVSYTAEL
-1726 NSPDWTQAVNAKG
+1726 NSPDWTQSVNAKG
-1739 KITYVA
+1739 KITYVT
-1745 SPDKLSLSLGSKQL
+1745 SPDKLALSLGSKQL

-1797 LIDTNGYLVCD
+1797 LIDTDGYLACD
-1808 YSPSGQGIRS
+1808 IRPSSQGIRS

-1844 TLSEQEISIKK
+1844 NLLEQEIAIKK

-1869 VTLASPKGKI
+1869 ITLASPKGKI

-1892 PKVSGIDSAVRSVS
+1892 PKVSGIDSAVKSVS

-1928 LKTGRSMSSKQSYSL
+1928 LKTGKGMSSKQSYPL
-1943 TIQSVLQNGYKI
+1943 TIQFVLQNGYEV

-1971 LTPAKCNLYRSNS
+1971 FTPAKCNLYRSNS
-1984 NKYTTSISLKNSNI
+1984 NKYTVSVSLKNSNI

-2010 SNKNNVNNF
+2010 SNKNNANNF

-2062 KPATVNMTITVK
+2062 KLATVNMTITVK

>member
-1 MHGLRICVKH
+1 
-11 RRIRGISNMRSTT
+11 MRSTK
-24 RIGRKILAGILC
+24 IGRKILVGILC
-36 AAMVF
+36 AAMVV

-51 ETAETVQSYDQEALE
+51 EIAEIVQSYDQEALD
-66 KTGSQEETAELGTDV
+66 KTEPQEENVETNVELG
-81 GSLESENVQMILE
+81 SSELEVVQVTSEIN
-94 TEEAPESA
+94 TEEAPEEA
-102 ERSDASESS
+102 EKSDMSEIS
-111 ELFEDINTSNTS
+111 ELSEENNAVNMS
-123 STYEETN
+123 STSEETSTSE
-130 TLETQS
+130 TLLMTEETS
-136 TTEKMSTTETSS
+136 TSETLSISEEASTIETSS
-148 TIEEVSAIETSS
+148 TT
-160 PMEESNPLESSTIEE
+160 EE
-175 SDALETSEV
+175 SDTLETLEISEI
-184 LETPDTGETEETIEA
+184 PDIEETEEIVEA
-199 IETLEMEAD
+199 IETLEMD
-208 GTETETTSTEEET
+208 TDSSETETTSTEEET
-221 TAPGTIYEHPDYKSQ
+221 TVPEVTPLPDYNKLLS
-236 LQVITEKKYY
+236 VVSEDKYY
-246 FYEQEEEIFIKLEG
+246 FYDNGQNKVEEIFVKFEN
-260 CEVLD
+260 CEIPESGV
-265 EKVIIEFYIDAADD
+265 EIEFYIDKATEEGNQCHYD
-279 SNNTPYEYTKTGDY
+279 KWKDY
-293 YVIDLKNQKENQKS
+293 YVIPLNDIEE
-307 ISAGSHT
+307 GSHSLT
-314 LIVKLTDNVEG
+314 VKLKDVRPNSATEG
-325 SVTYEDELVSIE
+325 QYLVTRENIE
-337 DIGFEIEQVD
+337 FILEQVD
-347 SVFTEVEKYYLSAAN
+347 NVFTEAEKYYVSSSDD
-362 ETIELTFYNPNND
+362 TIEVTFFNPADD
-375 IYSVSVTAPNGDIV
+375 IESVHITASNGDIV
-389 ASSASNS
+389 ARSNGRS
-396 QKPEEEKKD
+396 KAVEQEED
-405 PRYTGIGKEYDYGGT
+405 PRYTRIGDGYSYEET
-420 ILYKSTWVLPIEK
+420 ILYKTTWVLSTDK
-433 NALELGNY
+433 NALEVGNY
-441 DIQLKLKDGTE
+441 DIRLTLKNGTE
-452 RTITNAVE
+452 RMIPNVVE

-465 VVSKCV
+465 VVTKCV
-471 LGIDYD
+471 LGTDYD
-477 NTSGYIYLYIQG
+477 NTSNFVYLYIQG
-489 SGFKPSDIQ
+489 SGFNPSQIRF
-498 YDFKDKATLT
+498 DFEDKATSAT
-508 PLSTQRIDYKT
+508 LSTTRIDYKT
-519 VQSGYIVK
+519 VQSGFIVK
-527 FSKGGK
+527 FRKEGN
-533 WETAGKEI
+533 WEKAGKEI
-541 IVTLK
+541 IVNLVK
-546 QQSGNIEFT
+546 RSGNIEFT
-555 QAEFEAELVSGI
+555 QTEFEAQLESGI
-567 FYAEYNNALNSIEVG
+567 YYAEYNSVLEAIEVG

-590 AVSFEVVDEQGNKF
+590 AVSFKIVDAEDHETVISEVTSRSLTESLAYLIPSSPDSLSNGGTYCVELIASGNTYYKEF
-604 NNFTRKTVTGGLE
+604 VMN
-617 NLVFE
+617 
-622 KPLSQGTYS
+622 QGTQS
-631 VKLTVGEKTYE
+631 ENHWE
-642 KKFKVNQTT
+642 A
-651 SKGGWDAPTVISK
+651 SKVISK

-671 YYYDTTAGISNDI
+671 YYYDTVNGIRNEE

-691 YDGEVA
+691 YSGEVA
-697 VYASEWQR
+697 VYASEWLR
-705 TDGAKGTRIQI
+705 EDGAKGTRIQI
-716 WIPTQKLAPREDY
+716 WIPTRKLAIGEH
-729 YTVRIIN
+729 TVRITQNGSVYVSYTFEVI
-736 TKDNTEIAP
+736 DADYD
-745 PHKFKVIASNYEKF
+745 KFV
-759 ILDTYALSWIDD
+759 LGTYALSWIDD
-771 STIQAYIK
+771 NTIQVYIK
-779 TPNCAE
+779 TPNCSE

-798 GEVTGLSA
+798 GEVTGTSA
-806 VVTERYPDSVF
+806 VVTERYTDSVF
-817 MNITGLNRNK
+817 MNVTGLDRSK

-837 HKEFGKPYL
+837 HKEFGQPYK
-846 MEDLTKEY
+846 MEDLSNKY
-854 YTDEVGEKK
+854 YTDEVGERI

-899 NTEVIKEIEIPSTTE
+899 NTEVIGKITIPSTTE

-931 DRLYDMTVTDFGE
+931 DRLYDMTVTDYGE

-972 DTLYIDGAE
+972 DTLYVDGAE
-981 SAKSTVITVSGN
+981 SGKSTIITVSGN

-1001 SDDKIVELEDY
+1001 SDDKIVELEEY
-1012 IETSEEDGS
+1012 TETSEGTGV
-1021 QTIDP
+1021 QTTDP
-1026 NKKRV
+1026 NKRRV
-1031 IAKDTGTVFITV
+1031 IAKTTGTTFITV

-1070 TMKVGDSFEA
+1070 AMKVGDSFEA

-1086 SSAEDPTHIVSFT
+1086 SSADDPTQIVSFT
-1099 SSDNNVLYVRKLT
+1099 SSDNKVLYVKKLT
-1112 NKTARVTAMKAG
+1112 NRTARVTAMKAG

-1185 WKNGDIILTASD
+1185 WDNGDLILTASD

-1202 WATYTEEGYQP
+1202 WATYTEDGYQP
-1213 FSARLPVAATRIVD
+1213 FSARLPVAATRIVG

-1247 YQYIG
+1247 YQCIG
-1252 ADINTPKFKERLTT
+1252 ADINTSKFKERLTT

-1278 VETLEWDSLV
+1278 VETLEWDNLV
-1288 IAAMEKTSGGT
+1288 IAAMDKTSGGT

-1331 CVNNVKVRPVKVGN
+1331 CVNNVKVKPVKLGN
-1345 QNFTYT
+1345 EKFTYV
-1351 ETEDRME
+1351 ETQDRME

-1365 DAKNKYAIKL
+1365 DAKNKYSIKL
-1375 QAEATVNGKPAPN
+1375 EAEATINGKLAPN
-1388 MEFDWKS
+1388 IKFDWES
-1395 SDTTVATV
+1395 SDTAVATV
-1403 AINDNNEVILT
+1403 AVNDNNEVILT
-1414 VKKEGSV
+1414 VKKEGNV
-1421 EITAK
+1421 DITAK
-1426 AKDQGECTGTLTVN
+1426 AQDQGECTGTLTVN

-1447 LETSNV
+1447 LEVSNITV
-1453 TINKYCTQGT
+1453 NKYCTQGT
-1463 EFILQEQNG
+1463 EFVLQEQNG
-1472 NRIISVNVL
+1472 NRITSVNVL
-1481 EKEGEEDRNSSN
+1481 EKDGKEDRNSSN
-1493 FSVSAPI
+1493 FSASAPI
-1500 EGISTLRLKAGA
+1500 EGISTLRIKPNA
-1512 PVLSASRKTVSNCK
+1512 PVLSNSSKKVSDCK

-1592 GSYHRSNNTITFR
+1592 GSYHRSNNTVTFH
-1605 AKGLDSSTVDQFAS
+1605 AKGLDSNTVGQFSS
-1619 KSSNVKKV
+1619 KSPTVKV
-1627 QLTITYAG
+1627 QLIITFAD
-1635 YTQQPPMEIT
+1635 YTQPQT
-1645 IATENKKPSLSLTG
+1645 IELKVATENKKPSLSLTG

-1682 PLDNTMTFAV
+1682 PLDNTMAFAV
-1692 TKPLNSGISTTIS
+1692 TKPLNSGMSTALN
-1705 RDGNVDIDYLG
+1705 RDGSIKVDYLG
-1716 AKNVSYTAEL
+1716 TKNVSYTAEL
-1726 NSPDWTQAVNAKG
+1726 SSPDWTQSASAKG
-1739 KITYVA
+1739 KITYVT
-1745 SPDKLSLSLGSKQL
+1745 SPDKLALSLGSKQL

-1797 LIDTNGYLVCD
+1797 LIDTDGYLACD
-1808 YSPSGQGIRS
+1808 IRPSSQGIRS

-1844 TLSEQEISIKK
+1844 NLLQQEIVIKK

-1892 PKVSGIDSAVRSVS
+1892 PKVSGIDSVVRSVS

-1928 LKTGRSMSSKQSYSL
+1928 LKTGKGMSSRQSYPL

-1955 SSSVKIKPV
+1955 LSSVKIKPV

-1971 LTPAKCNLYRSNS
+1971 FTPAKCNLYRSNS
-1984 NKYTTSISLKNSNI
+1984 NKYTVSVSLKNSNI

-2010 SNKNNVNNF
+2010 SNKNNANNF

>member
-1 MHGLRICVKH
+1 
-11 RRIRGISNMRSTT
+11 MRST

-41 QCVPAEAVAS
+41 QCVPAEAMAN
-51 ETAETVQSYDQEALE
+51 EIAETVQSYDQEVLDRTE
-66 KTGSQEETAELGTDV
+66 PQEESTKTSVDV
-81 GSLESENVQMILE
+81 VSSEDAQVITE
-94 TEEAPESA
+94 ADTEEAPEVD
-102 ERSDASESS
+102 EKLDAPESS
-111 ELFEDINTSNTS
+111 ELAENINTADMS
-123 STYEETN
+123 STSEEAD
-130 TLETQS
+130 TLETLS
-136 TTEKMSTTETSS
+136 MTDEMSMTEEMSTTEGMS
-148 TIEEVSAIETSS
+148 TTEEPSTLETSTT
-160 PMEESNPLESSTIEE
+160 EESSTLETTTME
-175 SDALETSEV
+175 GSEALETSEIS
-184 LETPDTGETEETIEA
+184 ETLDVEETEDIIEV
-199 IETLEMEAD
+199 IETLEMD
-208 GTETETTSTEEET
+208 TDSSETETASTEEET
-221 TAPGTIYEHPDYKSQ
+221 TEPEITPLPDYKKLLYVESE
-236 LQVITEKKYY
+236 LTYY
-246 FYEQEEEIFIKLEG
+246 YYENAKDIFVKLKG
-260 CEVLD
+260 CEIPEDRVRVD
-265 EKVIIEFYIDAADD
+265 FYIDE
-279 SNNTPYEYTKTGDY
+279 TPFEAIKDEDDY
-293 YVIDLKNQKENQKS
+293 YRISLQDKNIS
-307 ISAGSHT
+307 IGSHT
-314 LIVKLTDNVEG
+314 LTVKLIDSLTSEPVN
-325 SVTYEDELVSIE
+325 ELVSKK
-337 DIGFEIEQVD
+337 FE
-347 SVFTEVEKYYLSAAN
+347 FRTEAANIFLEADKYYISTT
-362 ETIELTFYNPNND
+362 EDTIEVTLYNPEEDN
-375 IYSVSVTAPNGDIV
+375 IKSVQITAPNGDIV
-389 ASSASNS
+389 ARSEQISSEVPQN
-396 QKPEEEKKD
+396 ED
-405 PRYTGIGKEYDYGGT
+405 PRYSGIGNGYKYEGN
-420 ILYKSTWVLPIEK
+420 ILYKTTWVLPIEK
-433 NALELGNY
+433 NALEIGNY
-441 DIQLKLKDGTE
+441 DIRLILKDNSDMLLGNV
-452 RTITNAVE
+452 IE

-465 VVSKCV
+465 VVTKCV
-471 LGIDYD
+471 LGTDYD
-477 NTSGYIYLYIQG
+477 NTSGFVYLYIQG
-489 SGFKPSDIQ
+489 SGFDPLDIQ
-498 YDFKDKATLT
+498 FDFKDKITSA

-527 FSKGGK
+527 FRKEGG
-533 WETAGKEI
+533 WEKAGKEI
-541 IVTLK
+541 IVTISK
-546 QQSGNIEFT
+546 KSGNIDFT
-555 QAEFEAELVSGI
+555 QTKFEALLESGI
-567 FYAEYNNALNSIEVG
+567 YYAEYNNVLNAVEVG
-582 VTTDLNGK
+582 VTVDLNGK
-590 AVSFEVVDEQGNKF
+590 AVKFSIVESEDATEELEV
-604 NNFTRKTVTGGLE
+604 TRKGLTESIEYLTPKGALKEGKYFVRLKETGGVTYHKEFTVSQKATVTE
-617 NLVFE
+617 
-622 KPLSQGTYS
+622 Y
-631 VKLTVGEKTYE
+631 
-642 KKFKVNQTT
+642 
-651 SKGGWDAPTVISK
+651 WDAPTVISK

-671 YYYDTTAGISNDI
+671 YYYDTEAGISNDT

-691 YDGEVA
+691 YSGEVA
-697 VYASEWQR
+697 VYASEWHR
-705 TDGAKGTRIQI
+705 EDGAKGTRIQV
-716 WIPTQKLAPREDY
+716 WIPTQKLSLGSH
-729 YTVRIIN
+729 TVRIIRDGKSY
-736 TKDNTEIAP
+736 TSHTFE
-745 PHKFKVIASNYEKF
+745 VIASNYGKF
-759 ILDTYALSWIDD
+759 VLDTYALSWIDD
-771 STIQAYIK
+771 NTIQVYIK

-785 TDDFDIKLTEIDG
+785 SDDFDIKLTEING
-798 GEVTGLSA
+798 GEVTGIST
-806 VVTERYPDSVF
+806 VVTERYTDSVF
-817 MNITGLNRNK
+817 MNITGLDRNK
-827 AFKDYNVLIT
+827 AFKDYYVLIT
-837 HKEFGKPYL
+837 HKELGQPYKMSNL
-846 MEDLTKEY
+846 NEKY
-854 YTDEVGEKK
+854 YTDTEVNGERK

-899 NTEVIKEIEIPSTTE
+899 NTDVIDRITIPSTTE
-914 GNYYYF
+914 GNFYYF

-931 DRLYDMTVTDFGE
+931 DRLYDMTVTDYGE

-964 DFDLQIIS
+964 DFDLQIIT
-972 DTLYIDGAE
+972 DTLYVDGAE
-981 SAKSTVITVSGN
+981 SGKSTVITVSGN

-1001 SDDKIVELEDY
+1001 SNDDIVELEDY
-1012 IETSEEDGS
+1012 IETSEVTGV
-1021 QTIDP
+1021 QTTDP
-1026 NKKRV
+1026 NKRRV
-1031 IAKDTGTVFITV
+1031 IAKTTGTTFITV

-1065 NTTDR
+1065 NTSDR
-1070 TMKVGDSFEA
+1070 HMKVGDSFEA

-1086 SSAEDPTHIVSFT
+1086 SSADDPTQIISFT
-1099 SSDNNVLYVRKLT
+1099 SSDNNILYVKKLT
-1112 NKTARVTAMKAG
+1112 DRTARVTALKAG
-1124 TAVLRATLEG
+1124 TAMLRATLKG

-1185 WKNGDIILTASD
+1185 WDNGDLILTASD

-1202 WATYTEEGYQP
+1202 WATYTEDGYQP
-1213 FSARLPVAATRIVD
+1213 FSARLPVAATRIVG

-1247 YQYIG
+1247 YQCIG
-1252 ADINTPKFKERLTT
+1252 ADINTSKFKERLTT

-1278 VETLEWDSLV
+1278 VETLEWDNLV
-1288 IAAMEKTSGGT
+1288 IAAMDKTSGGT

-1331 CVNNVKVRPVKVGN
+1331 CVNNVKVKPVKLGN
-1345 QNFTYT
+1345 EKFTYV
-1351 ETEDRME
+1351 ETQDRME

-1365 DAKNKYAIKL
+1365 DAKNKYSIKL
-1375 QAEATVNGKPAPN
+1375 EAEATINGKLAPN
-1388 MEFDWKS
+1388 IKFDWES
-1395 SDTTVATV
+1395 SDTAVATV
-1403 AINDNNEVILT
+1403 AVNDNNEVILT
-1414 VKKEGSV
+1414 VKKEGNV
-1421 EITAK
+1421 DITAK
-1426 AKDQGECTGTLTVN
+1426 AQDQGECTGTLTVN

-1447 LETSNV
+1447 LEVSNITV
-1453 TINKYCTQGT
+1453 NKYCTQGT
-1463 EFILQEQNG
+1463 EFVLQEQNG
-1472 NRIISVNVL
+1472 NRITSVNVL
-1481 EKEGEEDRNSSN
+1481 EKDGKEDRNSSN
-1493 FSVSAPI
+1493 FSASAPI
-1500 EGISTLRLKAGA
+1500 EGISTLRIKPNA
-1512 PVLSASRKTVSNCK
+1512 PVLSNSSKKVSDCK

-1592 GSYHRSNNTITFR
+1592 GSYHRSNNTVTFH
-1605 AKGLDSSTVDQFAS
+1605 AKGLDSNTVGQFSS
-1619 KSSNVKKV
+1619 KSPTVKV
-1627 QLTITYAG
+1627 QLIITFAD
-1635 YTQQPPMEIT
+1635 YTQPQT
-1645 IATENKKPSLSLTG
+1645 IELKVATENKKPSLSLTG

-1682 PLDNTMTFAV
+1682 PLDNTMAFAV
-1692 TKPLNSGISTTIS
+1692 TKPLNSGMSTALN
-1705 RDGNVDIDYLG
+1705 RDGSIKVDYLG
-1716 AKNVSYTAEL
+1716 TKNVSYTAEL
-1726 NSPDWTQAVNAKG
+1726 SSPDWTQSASAKG
-1739 KITYVA
+1739 KITYVT
-1745 SPDKLSLSLGSKQL
+1745 SPDKLALSLGSKQL

-1797 LIDTNGYLVCD
+1797 LIDTDGYLACD
-1808 YSPSGQGIRS
+1808 IRPSSQGIRS

-1844 TLSEQEISIKK
+1844 NLLQQEIVIKK

-1892 PKVSGIDSAVRSVS
+1892 PKVSGIDSVVRSVS

-1928 LKTGRSMSSKQSYSL
+1928 LKTGKGMSSRQSYPL

-1955 SSSVKIKPV
+1955 LSSVKIKPV

-1971 LTPAKCNLYRSNS
+1971 FTPAKCNLYRSNS
-1984 NKYTTSISLKNSNI
+1984 NKYTVSVSLKNSNI

-2010 SNKNNVNNF
+2010 SNKNNANNF

>member
-1 MHGLRICVKH
+1 
-11 RRIRGISNMRSTT
+11 MRST

-41 QCVPAEAVAS
+41 QCVPAEAMAN
-51 ETAETVQSYDQEALE
+51 EIAETVQSYDQEVLDRTE
-66 KTGSQEETAELGTDV
+66 PQEESTKTSVDV
-81 GSLESENVQMILE
+81 VSSEDAQVITE
-94 TEEAPESA
+94 ADTEEAPEVD
-102 ERSDASESS
+102 EKLDAPESS
-111 ELFEDINTSNTS
+111 ELAENINTADMS
-123 STYEETN
+123 STSEEAD
-130 TLETQS
+130 TLETLS
-136 TTEKMSTTETSS
+136 MTDEMSMTEEMSTTEGMS
-148 TIEEVSAIETSS
+148 TTEEPSTLETSTT
-160 PMEESNPLESSTIEE
+160 EESSTLETTTME
-175 SDALETSEV
+175 GSEALETSEIS
-184 LETPDTGETEETIEA
+184 ETLDVEETEDIIEV
-199 IETLEMEAD
+199 IETLEMD
-208 GTETETTSTEEET
+208 TDSSETETASTEEET
-221 TAPGTIYEHPDYKSQ
+221 TEPEITPLPDYKKLLYVESE
-236 LQVITEKKYY
+236 LTYY
-246 FYEQEEEIFIKLEG
+246 YYENAKDIFVKLKG
-260 CEVLD
+260 CEIPEDRVRVD
-265 EKVIIEFYIDAADD
+265 FYIDE
-279 SNNTPYEYTKTGDY
+279 TPFEAIKDEDDY
-293 YVIDLKNQKENQKS
+293 YRISLQDKNIS
-307 ISAGSHT
+307 IGSHT
-314 LIVKLTDNVEG
+314 LTVKLIDSLTSEPVN
-325 SVTYEDELVSIE
+325 ELVSKK
-337 DIGFEIEQVD
+337 FE
-347 SVFTEVEKYYLSAAN
+347 FRTEAANIFLEADKYYISTT
-362 ETIELTFYNPNND
+362 EDTIEVTLYNPEEDN
-375 IYSVSVTAPNGDIV
+375 IKSVQITAPNGDIV
-389 ASSASNS
+389 ARSEQISSEVPQN
-396 QKPEEEKKD
+396 ED
-405 PRYTGIGKEYDYGGT
+405 PRYSGIGNGYKYEGN
-420 ILYKSTWVLPIEK
+420 ILYKTTWVLPIEK
-433 NALELGNY
+433 NALEIGNY
-441 DIQLKLKDGTE
+441 DIRLILKDNSDMLLGNV
-452 RTITNAVE
+452 IE

-465 VVSKCV
+465 VVTKCV
-471 LGIDYD
+471 LGTDYD
-477 NTSGYIYLYIQG
+477 NTSGFVYLYIQG
-489 SGFKPSDIQ
+489 SGFDPLDIQ
-498 YDFKDKATLT
+498 FDFKDKITSA

-527 FSKGGK
+527 FRKEGG
-533 WETAGKEI
+533 WEKAGKEI
-541 IVTLK
+541 IVTISK
-546 QQSGNIEFT
+546 KSGNIDFT
-555 QAEFEAELVSGI
+555 QTKFEALLESGI
-567 FYAEYNNALNSIEVG
+567 YYAEYNNVLNAVEVG
-582 VTTDLNGK
+582 VTVDLNGK
-590 AVSFEVVDEQGNKF
+590 AVKFSIVESEDATEELEV
-604 NNFTRKTVTGGLE
+604 TRKGLTESIEYLTPKGALKEGKYFVRLKETGGVTYHKEFTVSQKATVTE
-617 NLVFE
+617 
-622 KPLSQGTYS
+622 Y
-631 VKLTVGEKTYE
+631 
-642 KKFKVNQTT
+642 
-651 SKGGWDAPTVISK
+651 WDAPTVISK

-671 YYYDTTAGISNDI
+671 YYYDTEAGISNDT

-691 YDGEVA
+691 YSGEVA
-697 VYASEWQR
+697 VYASEWHR
-705 TDGAKGTRIQI
+705 EDGAKGTRIQV
-716 WIPTQKLAPREDY
+716 WIPTQKLSLGSH
-729 YTVRIIN
+729 TVRIIRDGKSY
-736 TKDNTEIAP
+736 TSHTFE
-745 PHKFKVIASNYEKF
+745 VIASNYGKF
-759 ILDTYALSWIDD
+759 VLDTYALSWIDD
-771 STIQAYIK
+771 NTIQVYIK

-785 TDDFDIKLTEIDG
+785 SDDFDIKLTEING
-798 GEVTGLSA
+798 GEVTGIST
-806 VVTERYPDSVF
+806 VVTERYTDSVF
-817 MNITGLNRNK
+817 MNITGLDRNK
-827 AFKDYNVLIT
+827 AFKDYYVLIT
-837 HKEFGKPYL
+837 HKELDQPYKMSNL
-846 MEDLTKEY
+846 NKKY
-854 YTDEVGEKK
+854 YTDTEVNGERK

-899 NTEVIKEIEIPSTTE
+899 NTDVIDRITIPSTTE
-914 GNYYYF
+914 GNFYYF

-931 DRLYDMTVTDFGE
+931 DRLYDMTVTDYGE

-964 DFDLQIIS
+964 DFDLQIIT
-972 DTLYIDGAE
+972 DTLYVDGAE
-981 SAKSTVITVSGN
+981 SGKSTVITVSGN

-1001 SDDKIVELEDY
+1001 SNDDIVELEDY
-1012 IETSEEDGS
+1012 IETSEVTGV
-1021 QTIDP
+1021 QTTDP
-1026 NKKRV
+1026 NKRRV
-1031 IAKDTGTVFITV
+1031 IAKTTGTTFITV

-1065 NTTDR
+1065 NTSDR
-1070 TMKVGDSFEA
+1070 HMKVGDSFEA

-1086 SSAEDPTHIVSFT
+1086 SSADDPTQIISFT
-1099 SSDNNVLYVRKLT
+1099 SSDNNILYVKKLT
-1112 NKTARVTAMKAG
+1112 DRTARVTALKAG
-1124 TAVLRATLEG
+1124 TAMLRATLKG

-1185 WKNGDIILTASD
+1185 WDNGDLILTASD

-1202 WATYTEEGYQP
+1202 WATYTEDGYQP
-1213 FSARLPVAATRIVD
+1213 FSARLPVAATRIVG

-1247 YQYIG
+1247 YQCIG
-1252 ADINTPKFKERLTT
+1252 ADINTSKFKERLTT

-1278 VETLEWDSLV
+1278 VETLEWDNLV
-1288 IAAMEKTSGGT
+1288 IAAMDKTSGGT

-1331 CVNNVKVRPVKVGN
+1331 CVNNVKVKPVKLGN
-1345 QNFTYT
+1345 EKFTYV
-1351 ETEDRME
+1351 ETQDRME

-1365 DAKNKYAIKL
+1365 DAKNKYSIKL
-1375 QAEATVNGKPAPN
+1375 EAEATINGKLAPN
-1388 MEFDWKS
+1388 IKFDWES
-1395 SDTTVATV
+1395 SDTAVATV
-1403 AINDNNEVILT
+1403 AVNDNNEVILT
-1414 VKKEGSV
+1414 VKKEGNV
-1421 EITAK
+1421 DITAK
-1426 AKDQGECTGTLTVN
+1426 AQDQGECTGTLTVN

-1447 LETSNV
+1447 LEVSNITV
-1453 TINKYCTQGT
+1453 NKYCTQGT
-1463 EFILQEQNG
+1463 EFVLQEQNG
-1472 NRIISVNVL
+1472 NRITSVNVL
-1481 EKEGEEDRNSSN
+1481 EKDGKEDRNSSN
-1493 FSVSAPI
+1493 FSASAPI
-1500 EGISTLRLKAGA
+1500 EGISTLRIKPNA
-1512 PVLSASRKTVSNCK
+1512 PVLSNSSKKVSDCK

-1592 GSYHRSNNTITFR
+1592 GSYHRSNNTVTFH
-1605 AKGLDSSTVDQFAS
+1605 AKGLDSNTVGQFSS
-1619 KSSNVKKV
+1619 KSPTVKV
-1627 QLTITYAG
+1627 QLIITFAD
-1635 YTQQPPMEIT
+1635 YTQPQT
-1645 IATENKKPSLSLTG
+1645 IELKVATENKKPSLSLTG

-1682 PLDNTMTFAV
+1682 PLDNTMAFAV
-1692 TKPLNSGISTTIS
+1692 TKPLNSGMSTALN
-1705 RDGNVDIDYLG
+1705 RDGSIKVDYLG
-1716 AKNVSYTAEL
+1716 TKNVSYTAEL
-1726 NSPDWTQAVNAKG
+1726 SSPDWTQSASAKG
-1739 KITYVA
+1739 KITYVT
-1745 SPDKLSLSLGSKQL
+1745 SPDKLALSLGSKQL

-1797 LIDTNGYLVCD
+1797 LIDTDGYLACD
-1808 YSPSGQGIRS
+1808 IRPSSQGIRS

-1844 TLSEQEISIKK
+1844 NLLQQEIVIKK

-1892 PKVSGIDSAVRSVS
+1892 PKVSGIDSVVRSVS

-1928 LKTGRSMSSKQSYSL
+1928 LKTGKGMSSRQSYPL

-1955 SSSVKIKPV
+1955 LSSVKIKPV

-1971 LTPAKCNLYRSNS
+1971 FTPAKCNLYRSNS
-1984 NKYTTSISLKNSNI
+1984 NKYTVSVSLKNSNI

-2010 SNKNNVNNF
+2010 SNKNNANNF